1 MFCNFCG
8 KKIAP
13 EDRVCPYCG
22 QAQES
27 RSGGNGFWDI
37 LTNPSA
43 ADDADPEPV
52 RTVREPVRPMREPA
66 PPMPTPPVPSDRR
79 RRKTGRGILILSI
92 ITVVLLLASIALD
105 VLFFPGLILPVLSQT
120 FIDDVLCNGYRD
132 WLTKI
137 LVFMGSCILFKVFL
151 SYYRSMLLQK
161 LKSVMCTISGTK
173 FLTHMFQ
180 LPITFF
186 DQRYTGDLVSRI
198 QNNKDVDDFLA
209 GDFAETF
216 LNILIALFYLVVLF
230 LYSWQMTIV
239 GIVNVALCVAIV
251 VLSNKTV
258 AESSVKMQMTGGKLY
273 GAVCAGLTITDTI
286 KASGVEAEYS
296 ARILGHQAKNA
307 ALDQKRN
314 FIHKCGIPKLEEE
327 GFERCLEEFYLGQ
340 SLKDEGFIVHSEIA
354 KKVVSGQTAAT
365 IISIAESAEE
375 APVQGSNTY
384 RVIAQGCKAAGIEV
398 ASEARILSCCGA
410 KMAVPDVARIS
421 NFTCREVVLEQKW
434 YRQECGVLLGTL
446 DDALVALYRKKGKSY
461 VLYDGEKEV
470 PITAEIAEK
479 ISPKAHSIGRALPRT
494 RLTGK
499 DLLRFCKKSIPKKS
513 IVALA
518 LLGLAGTLI
527 GILLPTLN
535 QKIYDEYIALG
546 DFGMVIQLCVL
557 IGSFM
562 LGNVFFSMVKK
573 LTEYGVSC
581 HVNYDLQNAVYW
593 RIFQLPESFFRS
605 YDSGDL
611 AQRLGQAGS
620 SGAQVV
626 SQITGAG
633 FGMVFSL
640 FYLWRMIKY
649 SGKLTVWALI
659 MSLVFALLSYF
670 LETRSLRYETL
681 QADTSGKA
689 VAKLYQY
696 LGGVDKIRMAGAEE
710 RAILEYLIPFTQ
722 LAKEYTLTQE
732 LNSCKNVVACHDV
745 QCVQHADGI
754 GWDIYIRMELLKP
767 LKLVLSADYQ
777 EMAVLKLGLSL
788 CNALLACQEHHI
800 VHRDIKP
807 ENILVSDRGEFK
819 LGDFGIAKVS
829 EKTATGTMT
838 GTMGYMAPEVA
849 NRWHYGAQADIY
861 SLGMVLYWM
870 MNRRTLPFLPFPP
883 AIPTAAQRQDAANR
897 RFAGESFPP
906 PVNGSRELKAVVMK
920 ACAFST
926 EERYQTARELR
937 RDLYACYQQRRAGKN
952 VDVSIP
958 ADTDEAVLTNEPT
971 SGNTYS
977 GNRSF
982 W

>member
-1 MFCNFCG
+1 MANQFDIKLDEQSSQLTQIQLQSPHALLTENMNDAYRVVQG
-8 KKIAP
+8 GVIVYLVPVKKGSI
-13 EDRVCPYCG
+13 E
-22 QAQES
+22 
-27 RSGGNGFWDI
+27 
-37 LTNPSA
+37 
-43 ADDADPEPV
+43 
-52 RTVREPVRPMREPA
+52 
-66 PPMPTPPVPSDRR
+66 
-79 RRKTGRGILILSI
+79 RRKR
-92 ITVVLLLASIALD
+92 IAELNKGDIYPSYAYRNEAFD
-105 VLFFPGLILPVLSQT
+105 V
-120 FIDDVLCNGYRD
+120 
-132 WLTKI
+132 W
-137 LVFMGSCILFKVFL
+137 
-151 SYYRSMLLQK
+151 
-161 LKSVMCTISGTK
+161 K
-173 FLTHMFQ
+173 FL
-180 LPITFF
+180 
-186 DQRYTGDLVSRI
+186 
-198 QNNKDVDDFLA
+198 
-209 GDFAETF
+209 
-216 LNILIALFYLVVLF
+216 VVP
-230 LYSWQMTIV
+230 
-239 GIVNVALCVAIV
+239 
-251 VLSNKTV
+251 K
-258 AESSVKMQMTGGKLY
+258 
-273 GAVCAGLTITDTI
+273 
-286 KASGVEAEYS
+286 SGEAELELLENGS
-296 ARILGHQAKNA
+296 TKPL
-307 ALDQKRN
+307 KRN

-513 IVALA
+513 IAALA

-722 LAKEYTLTQE
+722 EQKYEIQGKRITAVSEVLSDVSTYLFSMILYFVIIKKNQDISVGNFMAFNSAFGTFSSALMQLISGCMTIFRLKPIYTRLKPIFDTQPEDDEQKQIVQSLSGSIELEHVSFGYSPEAGNVLNDISLQIHPGEY
-732 LNSCKNVVACHDV
+732 VAIVGPSGC
-745 QCVQHADGI
+745 GKST
-754 GWDIYIRMELLKP
+754 LLKLLLGFETP
-767 LKLVLSADYQ
+767 TQGKIRYDGKSLSGLDAHSLRRNLGVVLQDGKLIAGSIYDNITITCPNPTMKAVNEVIEAVGLKADIDQMPMGVQTVLS
-777 EMAVLKLGLSL
+777 E
-788 CNALLACQEHHI
+788 
-800 VHRDIKP
+800 
-807 ENILVSDRGEFK
+807 
-819 LGDFGIAKVS
+819 
-829 EKTATGTMT
+829 
-838 GTMGYMAPEVA
+838 
-849 NRWHYGAQADIY
+849 
-861 SLGMVLYWM
+861 
-870 MNRRTLPFLPFPP
+870 
-883 AIPTAAQRQDAANR
+883 
-897 RFAGESFPP
+897 
-906 PVNGSRELKAVVMK
+906 
-920 ACAFST
+920 
-926 EERYQTARELR
+926 
-937 RDLYACYQQRRAGKN
+937 
-952 VDVSIP
+952 
-958 ADTDEAVLTNEPT
+958 
-971 SGNTYS
+971 SGNTIS
-977 GNRSF
+977 GGQQQRILIARAIMNKPQVLFFDEATSALDNLTQAKVCQSLDDMHVTRVVIAHRLSTIQNCDRILVF
-982 W
+982 NNGQIQEEGNFESLMAQKGLFYNMAKRQIAEEN

>member
-1 MFCNFCG
+1 MANQFDIKLEEQSSQLTQIQLQSPHALLTENMNDAYRVVQG
-8 KKIAP
+8 GVIVYLVPVKKGSI
-13 EDRVCPYCG
+13 E
-22 QAQES
+22 
-27 RSGGNGFWDI
+27 
-37 LTNPSA
+37 
-43 ADDADPEPV
+43 
-52 RTVREPVRPMREPA
+52 
-66 PPMPTPPVPSDRR
+66 
-79 RRKTGRGILILSI
+79 RRKR
-92 ITVVLLLASIALD
+92 IAELNKGDIFPSYAYRNEAFD
-105 VLFFPGLILPVLSQT
+105 V
-120 FIDDVLCNGYRD
+120 
-132 WLTKI
+132 W
-137 LVFMGSCILFKVFL
+137 
-151 SYYRSMLLQK
+151 
-161 LKSVMCTISGTK
+161 K
-173 FLTHMFQ
+173 FL
-180 LPITFF
+180 
-186 DQRYTGDLVSRI
+186 
-198 QNNKDVDDFLA
+198 
-209 GDFAETF
+209 
-216 LNILIALFYLVVLF
+216 VVP
-230 LYSWQMTIV
+230 
-239 GIVNVALCVAIV
+239 
-251 VLSNKTV
+251 K
-258 AESSVKMQMTGGKLY
+258 
-273 GAVCAGLTITDTI
+273 
-286 KASGVEAEYS
+286 SGEAELELLENGS
-296 ARILGHQAKNA
+296 TKPL
-307 ALDQKRN
+307 KRN

-384 RVIAQGCKAAGIEV
+384 RVIAQGCKAVGIEV

-620 SGAQVV
+620 SAAQVV
-626 SQITGAG
+626 SQVTGAG

-659 MSLVFALLSYF
+659 MSLVFALLSCF

-722 LAKEYTLTQE
+722 EQKYEIQGKRITAVSEVLSDVSTYLFSMILYFVIIKKNQDISVGNFMAFSSAFGTFSSALIQLISGCMTIFRLKPIYTRLKPIFDTQPEDDEQKQIVQSLSGSIELEHVSFGYSPEAGNVLNDISLQIHPGEY
-732 LNSCKNVVACHDV
+732 VAIVGPSGC
-745 QCVQHADGI
+745 GKST
-754 GWDIYIRMELLKP
+754 LLKLLLGFETP
-767 LKLVLSADYQ
+767 TQGKIRYDGKSLSGLDAHSLRRNLGVVLQDGKLIAGSIYDNITITCPNPTMKAVNEVIEAVGLKADIDQMPMGVQTVLS
-777 EMAVLKLGLSL
+777 E
-788 CNALLACQEHHI
+788 
-800 VHRDIKP
+800 
-807 ENILVSDRGEFK
+807 
-819 LGDFGIAKVS
+819 
-829 EKTATGTMT
+829 
-838 GTMGYMAPEVA
+838 
-849 NRWHYGAQADIY
+849 
-861 SLGMVLYWM
+861 
-870 MNRRTLPFLPFPP
+870 
-883 AIPTAAQRQDAANR
+883 
-897 RFAGESFPP
+897 
-906 PVNGSRELKAVVMK
+906 
-920 ACAFST
+920 
-926 EERYQTARELR
+926 
-937 RDLYACYQQRRAGKN
+937 
-952 VDVSIP
+952 
-958 ADTDEAVLTNEPT
+958 
-971 SGNTYS
+971 SGNTIS
-977 GNRSF
+977 GGQQQRILIARAIMNKPQVLFFDEATSALDNLTQAKVCQSLDDMHVTRVVIAHRLSTIQNCDRILVF
-982 W
+982 NNGQIQEEGNFESLMAQKGLFYNMAKRQIAEEN

>member
-1 MFCNFCG
+1 MANQFDIKLEEQSSQLTQIQLQSPHALLTENMNDAYRVVQG
-8 KKIAP
+8 SVIVYLVPVKKGSI
-13 EDRVCPYCG
+13 E
-22 QAQES
+22 
-27 RSGGNGFWDI
+27 
-37 LTNPSA
+37 
-43 ADDADPEPV
+43 
-52 RTVREPVRPMREPA
+52 
-66 PPMPTPPVPSDRR
+66 
-79 RRKTGRGILILSI
+79 RRKR
-92 ITVVLLLASIALD
+92 IAELNKGDIFPSYAYRNEAFD
-105 VLFFPGLILPVLSQT
+105 V
-120 FIDDVLCNGYRD
+120 
-132 WLTKI
+132 W
-137 LVFMGSCILFKVFL
+137 
-151 SYYRSMLLQK
+151 
-161 LKSVMCTISGTK
+161 K
-173 FLTHMFQ
+173 FL
-180 LPITFF
+180 
-186 DQRYTGDLVSRI
+186 
-198 QNNKDVDDFLA
+198 
-209 GDFAETF
+209 
-216 LNILIALFYLVVLF
+216 VVP
-230 LYSWQMTIV
+230 
-239 GIVNVALCVAIV
+239 
-251 VLSNKTV
+251 K
-258 AESSVKMQMTGGKLY
+258 
-273 GAVCAGLTITDTI
+273 
-286 KASGVEAEYS
+286 SGEAELELLENGS
-296 ARILGHQAKNA
+296 TKPL
-307 ALDQKRN
+307 KRN

-620 SGAQVV
+620 SAAQVV
-626 SQITGAG
+626 SQVTGAG

-722 LAKEYTLTQE
+722 EQKYEIQGKRITAVSEVLSDVSTYLFSMILYFVIIKKNQDISVGNFMAFNSAFGTFSSALMQLISGCMTIFRLKPIYTRLKPIFDTQPEDDEQKQIVQSLSGSIELEHVSFGYSPEAGNVLNDISLQIHPGEY
-732 LNSCKNVVACHDV
+732 VAIVGPSGC
-745 QCVQHADGI
+745 GKST
-754 GWDIYIRMELLKP
+754 LLKLLLGFETP
-767 LKLVLSADYQ
+767 TQGKIRYDGKSLSGLDAHSLRRNLGVVLQDGKLIAGSIYDNITITCPNPTMKAVNEVIEAVGLKADIDQMPMGVQTVLS
-777 EMAVLKLGLSL
+777 E
-788 CNALLACQEHHI
+788 
-800 VHRDIKP
+800 
-807 ENILVSDRGEFK
+807 
-819 LGDFGIAKVS
+819 
-829 EKTATGTMT
+829 
-838 GTMGYMAPEVA
+838 
-849 NRWHYGAQADIY
+849 
-861 SLGMVLYWM
+861 
-870 MNRRTLPFLPFPP
+870 
-883 AIPTAAQRQDAANR
+883 
-897 RFAGESFPP
+897 
-906 PVNGSRELKAVVMK
+906 
-920 ACAFST
+920 
-926 EERYQTARELR
+926 
-937 RDLYACYQQRRAGKN
+937 
-952 VDVSIP
+952 
-958 ADTDEAVLTNEPT
+958 
-971 SGNTYS
+971 SGNTIS
-977 GNRSF
+977 GGQQQRILIARAIMNKPQVLFFDEATSALDNLTQAKVCQSLDDMHVTRVVIAHRLSTIQNCDRILVF
-982 W
+982 NNGQIQEEGNFESLMAQKGLFYNMAKRQIAEEN

>member
-1 MFCNFCG
+1 MANQFDIKLEEQSSQLTQIQLQSPHALLTENMNDAYRVVQG
-8 KKIAP
+8 GVIVYLVHVKKGSI
-13 EDRVCPYCG
+13 E
-22 QAQES
+22 
-27 RSGGNGFWDI
+27 
-37 LTNPSA
+37 
-43 ADDADPEPV
+43 
-52 RTVREPVRPMREPA
+52 
-66 PPMPTPPVPSDRR
+66 
-79 RRKTGRGILILSI
+79 RRKR
-92 ITVVLLLASIALD
+92 IAELNKGDIFPSYAYRNEAFD
-105 VLFFPGLILPVLSQT
+105 V
-120 FIDDVLCNGYRD
+120 
-132 WLTKI
+132 W
-137 LVFMGSCILFKVFL
+137 
-151 SYYRSMLLQK
+151 
-161 LKSVMCTISGTK
+161 K
-173 FLTHMFQ
+173 FL
-180 LPITFF
+180 
-186 DQRYTGDLVSRI
+186 
-198 QNNKDVDDFLA
+198 
-209 GDFAETF
+209 
-216 LNILIALFYLVVLF
+216 VVP
-230 LYSWQMTIV
+230 
-239 GIVNVALCVAIV
+239 
-251 VLSNKTV
+251 K
-258 AESSVKMQMTGGKLY
+258 
-273 GAVCAGLTITDTI
+273 
-286 KASGVEAEYS
+286 SGEAELELLENGS
-296 ARILGHQAKNA
+296 TKPL
-307 ALDQKRN
+307 KRN

-494 RLTGK
+494 RLAGK

-620 SGAQVV
+620 SAAQVV
-626 SQITGAG
+626 SQVTGAG

-722 LAKEYTLTQE
+722 EQKYEIQGKRITAVSEVLSDVSTYLFSMILYFVIIKKNQDISVGNFMAFNSAFGTFSSALMQLISGCMTIFRLKPIYTRLKPIFDTQPEDDEQKQIVQSLSGSIELEHVSFGYSPEAGNVLNDISLQIHPGEY
-732 LNSCKNVVACHDV
+732 VAIVGPSGC
-745 QCVQHADGI
+745 GKST
-754 GWDIYIRMELLKP
+754 LLKLLLGFETP
-767 LKLVLSADYQ
+767 TQGKIRYDGKSLSGLDAHSLRRNLGVVLQDGKLIAGSIYDNITITCPNPTMKAVNEVIEAVGLKADIDQMPMGVQTVLS
-777 EMAVLKLGLSL
+777 E
-788 CNALLACQEHHI
+788 
-800 VHRDIKP
+800 
-807 ENILVSDRGEFK
+807 
-819 LGDFGIAKVS
+819 
-829 EKTATGTMT
+829 
-838 GTMGYMAPEVA
+838 
-849 NRWHYGAQADIY
+849 
-861 SLGMVLYWM
+861 
-870 MNRRTLPFLPFPP
+870 
-883 AIPTAAQRQDAANR
+883 
-897 RFAGESFPP
+897 
-906 PVNGSRELKAVVMK
+906 
-920 ACAFST
+920 
-926 EERYQTARELR
+926 
-937 RDLYACYQQRRAGKN
+937 
-952 VDVSIP
+952 
-958 ADTDEAVLTNEPT
+958 
-971 SGNTYS
+971 SGNTIS
-977 GNRSF
+977 GGQQQRILIARAIMNKPQVLFFDEATSALDNLTQAKVCQSLDDMHVTRVVIAHRLSTIQNCDRILVF
-982 W
+982 NNGQIQEEGNFESLMAQKGLFYNMAKRQIAEEN

>member
-1 MFCNFCG
+1 MANQFDIKLEEQSSQLTQIQLQSPHALLTENMNDAYRVVQG
-8 KKIAP
+8 GVIVYLVPVKKGSI
-13 EDRVCPYCG
+13 E
-22 QAQES
+22 
-27 RSGGNGFWDI
+27 
-37 LTNPSA
+37 
-43 ADDADPEPV
+43 
-52 RTVREPVRPMREPA
+52 
-66 PPMPTPPVPSDRR
+66 
-79 RRKTGRGILILSI
+79 RRKR
-92 ITVVLLLASIALD
+92 IAELNKGDIFPSYAYRNEAFD
-105 VLFFPGLILPVLSQT
+105 V
-120 FIDDVLCNGYRD
+120 
-132 WLTKI
+132 W
-137 LVFMGSCILFKVFL
+137 
-151 SYYRSMLLQK
+151 
-161 LKSVMCTISGTK
+161 K
-173 FLTHMFQ
+173 FL
-180 LPITFF
+180 
-186 DQRYTGDLVSRI
+186 
-198 QNNKDVDDFLA
+198 
-209 GDFAETF
+209 
-216 LNILIALFYLVVLF
+216 VVP
-230 LYSWQMTIV
+230 
-239 GIVNVALCVAIV
+239 
-251 VLSNKTV
+251 K
-258 AESSVKMQMTGGKLY
+258 
-273 GAVCAGLTITDTI
+273 
-286 KASGVEAEYS
+286 SGEAELELLENGS
-296 ARILGHQAKNA
+296 TKPL
-307 ALDQKRN
+307 KRN

-513 IVALA
+513 IVAHA

-620 SGAQVV
+620 SAAQVV

-722 LAKEYTLTQE
+722 EQKYEIQEKRITAVSEVLSDVSTYLFSMILYFVIIKKNQDISVGNFMAFNSAFGTFSSALMQLISGCMTIFRLKPIYTRLKPIFDTQPEDDEQKQIVQSLSGSIELEHVSFGYSPEAGNVLNDISLQIHPGEY
-732 LNSCKNVVACHDV
+732 VAIVGPSGC
-745 QCVQHADGI
+745 GKST
-754 GWDIYIRMELLKP
+754 LLKLLLGFETP
-767 LKLVLSADYQ
+767 TQGKIRYDGKSLSGLDAHSLRRNLGVVLQDGKLIAGSIYDNITITCPNPTMKAVNEVIEAVGLKADIDQMPMGVQTVLS
-777 EMAVLKLGLSL
+777 E
-788 CNALLACQEHHI
+788 
-800 VHRDIKP
+800 
-807 ENILVSDRGEFK
+807 
-819 LGDFGIAKVS
+819 
-829 EKTATGTMT
+829 
-838 GTMGYMAPEVA
+838 
-849 NRWHYGAQADIY
+849 
-861 SLGMVLYWM
+861 
-870 MNRRTLPFLPFPP
+870 
-883 AIPTAAQRQDAANR
+883 
-897 RFAGESFPP
+897 
-906 PVNGSRELKAVVMK
+906 
-920 ACAFST
+920 
-926 EERYQTARELR
+926 
-937 RDLYACYQQRRAGKN
+937 
-952 VDVSIP
+952 
-958 ADTDEAVLTNEPT
+958 
-971 SGNTYS
+971 SGNTIS
-977 GNRSF
+977 GGQQQRILIARAIMNKPQVLFFDEATSALDNLTQAKVCQSLDDMHVTRVVIAHRLSTIQNCDRILVF
-982 W
+982 NNGQIQEEGNFESLMAQKGLFYNMAKRQIAEEN

>member
-1 MFCNFCG
+1 MANQFDIKLEEQSSQLTQIQLQSPHALLTENMNDAYRVVQG
-8 KKIAP
+8 GVIVYLVPVKKGSI
-13 EDRVCPYCG
+13 E
-22 QAQES
+22 
-27 RSGGNGFWDI
+27 
-37 LTNPSA
+37 
-43 ADDADPEPV
+43 
-52 RTVREPVRPMREPA
+52 
-66 PPMPTPPVPSDRR
+66 
-79 RRKTGRGILILSI
+79 RRKR
-92 ITVVLLLASIALD
+92 IAELNKGDIFPSYAYRNEAFD
-105 VLFFPGLILPVLSQT
+105 V
-120 FIDDVLCNGYRD
+120 
-132 WLTKI
+132 W
-137 LVFMGSCILFKVFL
+137 
-151 SYYRSMLLQK
+151 
-161 LKSVMCTISGTK
+161 K
-173 FLTHMFQ
+173 FL
-180 LPITFF
+180 
-186 DQRYTGDLVSRI
+186 
-198 QNNKDVDDFLA
+198 
-209 GDFAETF
+209 
-216 LNILIALFYLVVLF
+216 VVP
-230 LYSWQMTIV
+230 
-239 GIVNVALCVAIV
+239 
-251 VLSNKTV
+251 K
-258 AESSVKMQMTGGKLY
+258 
-273 GAVCAGLTITDTI
+273 
-286 KASGVEAEYS
+286 SGEAELELLENGS
-296 ARILGHQAKNA
+296 TKPL
-307 ALDQKRN
+307 KRN

-562 LGNVFFSMVKK
+562 LGNVFFSMVRK

-620 SGAQVV
+620 SAAQVV
-626 SQITGAG
+626 SQVTGAG

-722 LAKEYTLTQE
+722 EQKYEIQGKRITAVSEVLSDVSTYLFSMILYFVIIKKNQDISVGNFMAFNSAFGTFSSALIQLISGCMTIFRLKPIYTRLKPIFDTQPEDDEQKQIVQSLSGSIELEHVSFGYSPEAGNVLNDISLQIHPGEY
-732 LNSCKNVVACHDV
+732 VAIVGPSGC
-745 QCVQHADGI
+745 GKST
-754 GWDIYIRMELLKP
+754 LLKLLLGFETP
-767 LKLVLSADYQ
+767 TQGKIRYDGKSLSGLDAHSLRRNLGVVLQDGKLIAGSIYDNITITCPNPTMKAVNEVIEAVGLKADIDQMPMGVQTVLS
-777 EMAVLKLGLSL
+777 E
-788 CNALLACQEHHI
+788 
-800 VHRDIKP
+800 
-807 ENILVSDRGEFK
+807 
-819 LGDFGIAKVS
+819 
-829 EKTATGTMT
+829 
-838 GTMGYMAPEVA
+838 
-849 NRWHYGAQADIY
+849 
-861 SLGMVLYWM
+861 
-870 MNRRTLPFLPFPP
+870 
-883 AIPTAAQRQDAANR
+883 
-897 RFAGESFPP
+897 
-906 PVNGSRELKAVVMK
+906 
-920 ACAFST
+920 
-926 EERYQTARELR
+926 
-937 RDLYACYQQRRAGKN
+937 
-952 VDVSIP
+952 
-958 ADTDEAVLTNEPT
+958 
-971 SGNTYS
+971 SGNTIS
-977 GNRSF
+977 GGQQQRILIARAIMNKPQVLFFDEATSALDNLTQAKVCQSLDDMHVTRVVIAHRLSTIQNCDRILVF
-982 W
+982 NNGQIQEEGNFESLMAQKGLFYNMAKRQIAEEN

>member
-1 MFCNFCG
+1 MANQFDIKLEKQSSQLTQIQLQRPHALLTENMNDAYRVVQG
-8 KKIAP
+8 GVIVYLVPVKKGSI
-13 EDRVCPYCG
+13 E
-22 QAQES
+22 
-27 RSGGNGFWDI
+27 
-37 LTNPSA
+37 
-43 ADDADPEPV
+43 
-52 RTVREPVRPMREPA
+52 
-66 PPMPTPPVPSDRR
+66 
-79 RRKTGRGILILSI
+79 RRKR
-92 ITVVLLLASIALD
+92 IAELNKGDIFPSYAYRNEAFD
-105 VLFFPGLILPVLSQT
+105 V
-120 FIDDVLCNGYRD
+120 
-132 WLTKI
+132 W
-137 LVFMGSCILFKVFL
+137 
-151 SYYRSMLLQK
+151 
-161 LKSVMCTISGTK
+161 K
-173 FLTHMFQ
+173 FL
-180 LPITFF
+180 
-186 DQRYTGDLVSRI
+186 
-198 QNNKDVDDFLA
+198 
-209 GDFAETF
+209 
-216 LNILIALFYLVVLF
+216 VVP
-230 LYSWQMTIV
+230 
-239 GIVNVALCVAIV
+239 
-251 VLSNKTV
+251 K
-258 AESSVKMQMTGGKLY
+258 
-273 GAVCAGLTITDTI
+273 
-286 KASGVEAEYS
+286 SGEAELELLENGS
-296 ARILGHQAKNA
+296 TKPL
-307 ALDQKRN
+307 KRN

-340 SLKDEGFIVHSEIA
+340 SLQDEGFIVHSEIA

-620 SGAQVV
+620 SAAQVV
-626 SQITGAG
+626 SQVTGAG

-722 LAKEYTLTQE
+722 EQKYEIQGKRITAVSEVLSDVSTYLFSMILYFVIIKKNQDISVGNFMAFNSAFGTFSSALMQLISGCMTIFRLKPIYTRLKPIFDTQPEDDEQKQIVQSLSGSIELEHVSFGYSPEAGNVLNDISLQIHPGEY
-732 LNSCKNVVACHDV
+732 VAIVGPSGC
-745 QCVQHADGI
+745 GKST
-754 GWDIYIRMELLKP
+754 LLKLLLGFETP
-767 LKLVLSADYQ
+767 TQGKIRYDGKSLSGLDAHSLRRNLGVVLQDGKLIAGSIYDNITITCPNPTMKAVNEVIEAVGLKADIDQMPMGVQTVLS
-777 EMAVLKLGLSL
+777 E
-788 CNALLACQEHHI
+788 
-800 VHRDIKP
+800 
-807 ENILVSDRGEFK
+807 
-819 LGDFGIAKVS
+819 
-829 EKTATGTMT
+829 
-838 GTMGYMAPEVA
+838 
-849 NRWHYGAQADIY
+849 
-861 SLGMVLYWM
+861 
-870 MNRRTLPFLPFPP
+870 
-883 AIPTAAQRQDAANR
+883 
-897 RFAGESFPP
+897 
-906 PVNGSRELKAVVMK
+906 
-920 ACAFST
+920 
-926 EERYQTARELR
+926 
-937 RDLYACYQQRRAGKN
+937 
-952 VDVSIP
+952 
-958 ADTDEAVLTNEPT
+958 
-971 SGNTYS
+971 SGNTIS
-977 GNRSF
+977 GGQQQRILIARAIMNKPQVLFFDEATSALDNLTQAKVCQSLDDMHVTRVVIAHRLSTIQNCDRILVF
-982 W
+982 NNGQIQEEGNFESLMAQKGLFYNMAKRQIAEEN

>member
-1 MFCNFCG
+1 MANQFDIKLEEQSSQLTQIQLQSPHALLTENMNDAYRVVQG
-8 KKIAP
+8 GVIVYLVPVKKGSI
-13 EDRVCPYCG
+13 E
-22 QAQES
+22 
-27 RSGGNGFWDI
+27 
-37 LTNPSA
+37 
-43 ADDADPEPV
+43 
-52 RTVREPVRPMREPA
+52 
-66 PPMPTPPVPSDRR
+66 
-79 RRKTGRGILILSI
+79 RRKR
-92 ITVVLLLASIALD
+92 IAELNKGDIFPSYAYRNEAFD
-105 VLFFPGLILPVLSQT
+105 V
-120 FIDDVLCNGYRD
+120 
-132 WLTKI
+132 W
-137 LVFMGSCILFKVFL
+137 
-151 SYYRSMLLQK
+151 
-161 LKSVMCTISGTK
+161 K
-173 FLTHMFQ
+173 FL
-180 LPITFF
+180 
-186 DQRYTGDLVSRI
+186 
-198 QNNKDVDDFLA
+198 
-209 GDFAETF
+209 
-216 LNILIALFYLVVLF
+216 VVP
-230 LYSWQMTIV
+230 
-239 GIVNVALCVAIV
+239 
-251 VLSNKTV
+251 K
-258 AESSVKMQMTGGKLY
+258 
-273 GAVCAGLTITDTI
+273 
-286 KASGVEAEYS
+286 SGEAELELLENGS
-296 ARILGHQAKNA
+296 TKPL
-307 ALDQKRN
+307 KRN

-327 GFERCLEEFYLGQ
+327 GFEHCLEEFYLGQ

-626 SQITGAG
+626 SQVTGAG

-722 LAKEYTLTQE
+722 EQKYEIQGKRITAVSEVLSDVSTYLFSMILYFVIIKKNQDISVGNFMAFNSAFGTFSSALMQLISGCMTIFRLKPIYTRLKPIFDTQPEDDEQKQIVQSLSGSIELEHVSFGYSPEAGNVLNDISLQIHPGEY
-732 LNSCKNVVACHDV
+732 VAIVGPSGC
-745 QCVQHADGI
+745 GKST
-754 GWDIYIRMELLKP
+754 LLKLLLGFETP
-767 LKLVLSADYQ
+767 TQGKIRYDGKSLSGLDAHSLRRNLGVVLQDGKLIAGSIYDNITITCPNPTMKAVNEVIEAVGLKADIDQMPMGVQTVLS
-777 EMAVLKLGLSL
+777 E
-788 CNALLACQEHHI
+788 
-800 VHRDIKP
+800 
-807 ENILVSDRGEFK
+807 
-819 LGDFGIAKVS
+819 
-829 EKTATGTMT
+829 
-838 GTMGYMAPEVA
+838 
-849 NRWHYGAQADIY
+849 
-861 SLGMVLYWM
+861 
-870 MNRRTLPFLPFPP
+870 
-883 AIPTAAQRQDAANR
+883 
-897 RFAGESFPP
+897 
-906 PVNGSRELKAVVMK
+906 
-920 ACAFST
+920 
-926 EERYQTARELR
+926 
-937 RDLYACYQQRRAGKN
+937 
-952 VDVSIP
+952 
-958 ADTDEAVLTNEPT
+958 
-971 SGNTYS
+971 SGNTIS
-977 GNRSF
+977 GGQQQRILIARAIMNKPQVLFFDEATSALDNLTQAKVCQSLDDMHVTRVVIAHRLSTIQNCDRILVF
-982 W
+982 NNGQIQEEGNFESLMAQKGLFYNMAKRQIAEEN

>member
-1 MFCNFCG
+1 MANQFDIKLEEQSSQLTQIQLQSPHALLTENMNDAYRVVQG
-8 KKIAP
+8 GVIVYLVPVKKGSI
-13 EDRVCPYCG
+13 E
-22 QAQES
+22 
-27 RSGGNGFWDI
+27 
-37 LTNPSA
+37 
-43 ADDADPEPV
+43 
-52 RTVREPVRPMREPA
+52 
-66 PPMPTPPVPSDRR
+66 
-79 RRKTGRGILILSI
+79 RRKR
-92 ITVVLLLASIALD
+92 IAELNKGDIFPSYAYRNEAFD
-105 VLFFPGLILPVLSQT
+105 V
-120 FIDDVLCNGYRD
+120 
-132 WLTKI
+132 W
-137 LVFMGSCILFKVFL
+137 
-151 SYYRSMLLQK
+151 
-161 LKSVMCTISGTK
+161 K
-173 FLTHMFQ
+173 FL
-180 LPITFF
+180 
-186 DQRYTGDLVSRI
+186 
-198 QNNKDVDDFLA
+198 
-209 GDFAETF
+209 
-216 LNILIALFYLVVLF
+216 VVP
-230 LYSWQMTIV
+230 
-239 GIVNVALCVAIV
+239 
-251 VLSNKTV
+251 K
-258 AESSVKMQMTGGKLY
+258 
-273 GAVCAGLTITDTI
+273 
-286 KASGVEAEYS
+286 SGEAELELLENGS
-296 ARILGHQAKNA
+296 TKPL
-307 ALDQKRN
+307 KRN

-384 RVIAQGCKAAGIEV
+384 RVIAQGCKAVGIEV

-620 SGAQVV
+620 SAAQVV
-626 SQITGAG
+626 SQVTGAG

-722 LAKEYTLTQE
+722 EQKYEIQGKRITAVSEVLSDVSTYLFSMILYFVIIKKNQDISVGNFMAFNSAFGTFSSALMQLISGCMTIFRLKPIYTRLKPIFDTQPEDDEQKQIVQSLSGSIELEHVSFGYSPEAGNVLNDISLQIHPGEY
-732 LNSCKNVVACHDV
+732 VAIVGPSGC
-745 QCVQHADGI
+745 GKST
-754 GWDIYIRMELLKP
+754 LLKLLLGFETP
-767 LKLVLSADYQ
+767 TQGKIRYDGKSLSGLDAHSLRRNLGVVLQDGKLIAGSIYDNITITCPNPTMKAVNEVIEAVGLKADIDQMPMGVQTVLS
-777 EMAVLKLGLSL
+777 E
-788 CNALLACQEHHI
+788 
-800 VHRDIKP
+800 
-807 ENILVSDRGEFK
+807 
-819 LGDFGIAKVS
+819 
-829 EKTATGTMT
+829 
-838 GTMGYMAPEVA
+838 
-849 NRWHYGAQADIY
+849 
-861 SLGMVLYWM
+861 
-870 MNRRTLPFLPFPP
+870 
-883 AIPTAAQRQDAANR
+883 
-897 RFAGESFPP
+897 
-906 PVNGSRELKAVVMK
+906 
-920 ACAFST
+920 
-926 EERYQTARELR
+926 
-937 RDLYACYQQRRAGKN
+937 
-952 VDVSIP
+952 
-958 ADTDEAVLTNEPT
+958 
-971 SGNTYS
+971 SGNTIS
-977 GNRSF
+977 GGQQQRILIARAIMNKPQVLFFDEATSALDNLTQAKVCQSLDDMHVTRVVIAHRLSTIQNCDRILVF
-982 W
+982 NNGQIQEEGNFESLMAQKGLFYNMAKRQIAEEN

>member
-1 MFCNFCG
+1 MANQFDIKLEEQSSQLTQIQLQSPHALLTENMNDAYRVVQG
-8 KKIAP
+8 GVIVYLVPVKKGSI
-13 EDRVCPYCG
+13 E
-22 QAQES
+22 
-27 RSGGNGFWDI
+27 
-37 LTNPSA
+37 
-43 ADDADPEPV
+43 
-52 RTVREPVRPMREPA
+52 
-66 PPMPTPPVPSDRR
+66 
-79 RRKTGRGILILSI
+79 RRKR
-92 ITVVLLLASIALD
+92 IAELNKGDIFPSYAYRNEAFD
-105 VLFFPGLILPVLSQT
+105 V
-120 FIDDVLCNGYRD
+120 
-132 WLTKI
+132 W
-137 LVFMGSCILFKVFL
+137 
-151 SYYRSMLLQK
+151 
-161 LKSVMCTISGTK
+161 K
-173 FLTHMFQ
+173 FL
-180 LPITFF
+180 
-186 DQRYTGDLVSRI
+186 
-198 QNNKDVDDFLA
+198 
-209 GDFAETF
+209 
-216 LNILIALFYLVVLF
+216 VVP
-230 LYSWQMTIV
+230 
-239 GIVNVALCVAIV
+239 
-251 VLSNKTV
+251 K
-258 AESSVKMQMTGGKLY
+258 
-273 GAVCAGLTITDTI
+273 
-286 KASGVEAEYS
+286 SGEAELELLENGS
-296 ARILGHQAKNA
+296 TKPL
-307 ALDQKRN
+307 KRN

-384 RVIAQGCKAAGIEV
+384 RVIAQGCKTAGIEV

-722 LAKEYTLTQE
+722 EQKYEIQGKRITAVSEVLSDVSTYLFSMILYFVIIKKNQDISVGNFMAFNSAFGTFSSALMQLISGCMTIFRLKPIYTRLKPIFDTQPEDDEQKQIVQSLSGSIELEHVSFGYSPEAGNVLNDISLQIHPGEY
-732 LNSCKNVVACHDV
+732 VAIVGPSGC
-745 QCVQHADGI
+745 GKST
-754 GWDIYIRMELLKP
+754 LLKLLLGFETP
-767 LKLVLSADYQ
+767 TQGKIRYDGKSLSGLDAHSLRRNLGVVLQDGKLIAGSIYDNITITCPNPTMKAVNEVIEAVGLKADIDQMPMGVQTVLS
-777 EMAVLKLGLSL
+777 E
-788 CNALLACQEHHI
+788 
-800 VHRDIKP
+800 
-807 ENILVSDRGEFK
+807 
-819 LGDFGIAKVS
+819 
-829 EKTATGTMT
+829 
-838 GTMGYMAPEVA
+838 
-849 NRWHYGAQADIY
+849 
-861 SLGMVLYWM
+861 
-870 MNRRTLPFLPFPP
+870 
-883 AIPTAAQRQDAANR
+883 
-897 RFAGESFPP
+897 
-906 PVNGSRELKAVVMK
+906 
-920 ACAFST
+920 
-926 EERYQTARELR
+926 
-937 RDLYACYQQRRAGKN
+937 
-952 VDVSIP
+952 
-958 ADTDEAVLTNEPT
+958 
-971 SGNTYS
+971 SGNTIS
-977 GNRSF
+977 GGQQQRILIARAIMNKPQVLFFDEATSALDNLTQAKVCQSLDDMHVTRVVIAHRLSTIQNCDRILVF
-982 W
+982 NNGQIQEEGNFESLMAQKGLFYNMAKRQIAEEN

>member
-1 MFCNFCG
+1 MANQFDIKLEEQSSQLTQIQLQSPHALLTENMNDAYRVVQG
-8 KKIAP
+8 SVIVYLVPVKKGSI
-13 EDRVCPYCG
+13 E
-22 QAQES
+22 
-27 RSGGNGFWDI
+27 
-37 LTNPSA
+37 
-43 ADDADPEPV
+43 
-52 RTVREPVRPMREPA
+52 
-66 PPMPTPPVPSDRR
+66 
-79 RRKTGRGILILSI
+79 RRKR
-92 ITVVLLLASIALD
+92 IAELNKGDIFPSYAYRNEAFD
-105 VLFFPGLILPVLSQT
+105 V
-120 FIDDVLCNGYRD
+120 
-132 WLTKI
+132 W
-137 LVFMGSCILFKVFL
+137 
-151 SYYRSMLLQK
+151 
-161 LKSVMCTISGTK
+161 K
-173 FLTHMFQ
+173 FL
-180 LPITFF
+180 
-186 DQRYTGDLVSRI
+186 
-198 QNNKDVDDFLA
+198 
-209 GDFAETF
+209 
-216 LNILIALFYLVVLF
+216 VVP
-230 LYSWQMTIV
+230 
-239 GIVNVALCVAIV
+239 
-251 VLSNKTV
+251 K
-258 AESSVKMQMTGGKLY
+258 
-273 GAVCAGLTITDTI
+273 
-286 KASGVEAEYS
+286 SGEAELELLENGS
-296 ARILGHQAKNA
+296 TKPL
-307 ALDQKRN
+307 KRN

-384 RVIAQGCKAAGIEV
+384 RVIAQGCKAVGIEV

-546 DFGMVIQLCVL
+546 DFGMVTQLCVL

-626 SQITGAG
+626 SQVTGAG

-722 LAKEYTLTQE
+722 EQKYEIQGKRITAVSEVLSDVSTYLFSMILYFVIIKKNQDISVGNFMAFNSAFGTFSSALMQLISGCMTIFRLKPIYTRLKPIFDTQPEDDEQKQIVQSLSGSIELEHVSFGYSPEAGNVLNDISLQIHPGEY
-732 LNSCKNVVACHDV
+732 VAIVGPSGC
-745 QCVQHADGI
+745 GKST
-754 GWDIYIRMELLKP
+754 LLKLLLGFETP
-767 LKLVLSADYQ
+767 TQGKIRYDGKSLSGLDAHSLRRNLGVVLQDGKLIAGSIYDNITITCPNPTMKAVNEVIEAVGLKADIDQMPMGVQTVLS
-777 EMAVLKLGLSL
+777 E
-788 CNALLACQEHHI
+788 
-800 VHRDIKP
+800 
-807 ENILVSDRGEFK
+807 
-819 LGDFGIAKVS
+819 
-829 EKTATGTMT
+829 
-838 GTMGYMAPEVA
+838 
-849 NRWHYGAQADIY
+849 
-861 SLGMVLYWM
+861 
-870 MNRRTLPFLPFPP
+870 
-883 AIPTAAQRQDAANR
+883 
-897 RFAGESFPP
+897 
-906 PVNGSRELKAVVMK
+906 
-920 ACAFST
+920 
-926 EERYQTARELR
+926 
-937 RDLYACYQQRRAGKN
+937 
-952 VDVSIP
+952 
-958 ADTDEAVLTNEPT
+958 
-971 SGNTYS
+971 SGNTIS
-977 GNRSF
+977 GGQQQRILIARAIMNKPQVLFFDEATSALDNLTQAKVCQSLDDMHVTRVVIAHRLSTIQNCDRILVF
-982 W
+982 NNGQIQEEGNFESLMAQKGLFYNMAKRQIAEEN

>member
-1 MFCNFCG
+1 MANQFDIKLEEQSSQLTQIQLQSPHALLTENMNDAYRVVQG
-8 KKIAP
+8 GVIVYLVPVKKGSI
-13 EDRVCPYCG
+13 E
-22 QAQES
+22 
-27 RSGGNGFWDI
+27 
-37 LTNPSA
+37 
-43 ADDADPEPV
+43 
-52 RTVREPVRPMREPA
+52 
-66 PPMPTPPVPSDRR
+66 
-79 RRKTGRGILILSI
+79 RRKR
-92 ITVVLLLASIALD
+92 IAELNKGDIFPSYAYRNEAFD
-105 VLFFPGLILPVLSQT
+105 V
-120 FIDDVLCNGYRD
+120 
-132 WLTKI
+132 W
-137 LVFMGSCILFKVFL
+137 
-151 SYYRSMLLQK
+151 
-161 LKSVMCTISGTK
+161 K
-173 FLTHMFQ
+173 FL
-180 LPITFF
+180 
-186 DQRYTGDLVSRI
+186 
-198 QNNKDVDDFLA
+198 
-209 GDFAETF
+209 
-216 LNILIALFYLVVLF
+216 VVP
-230 LYSWQMTIV
+230 
-239 GIVNVALCVAIV
+239 
-251 VLSNKTV
+251 K
-258 AESSVKMQMTGGKLY
+258 
-273 GAVCAGLTITDTI
+273 
-286 KASGVEAEYS
+286 SGEAELELLENGS
-296 ARILGHQAKNA
+296 TKPL
-307 ALDQKRN
+307 KRN

-535 QKIYDEYIALG
+535 QKIYDKYIALG

-620 SGAQVV
+620 SAAQVV

-722 LAKEYTLTQE
+722 EQKYEIQGKRITAVSEVLSDVSTYLFSMILYFVIIKKNQDISVGNFMAFNSAFGTFSSALMQLISGCMTIFRLKPIYTRLKPIFDTQPEDDEQKQIVQSLSGSIELEHVSFGYSPEAGNVLNDISLQIHPGEY
-732 LNSCKNVVACHDV
+732 VAIVGPSGC
-745 QCVQHADGI
+745 GKST
-754 GWDIYIRMELLKP
+754 LLKLLLGFETP
-767 LKLVLSADYQ
+767 TQGKIRYDGKSLSGLDAHSLRRNLGVVLQDGKLIAGSIYDNITITCPNPTMKAVNEVIEAVGLKADIDQMPMGVQTVLS
-777 EMAVLKLGLSL
+777 E
-788 CNALLACQEHHI
+788 
-800 VHRDIKP
+800 
-807 ENILVSDRGEFK
+807 
-819 LGDFGIAKVS
+819 
-829 EKTATGTMT
+829 
-838 GTMGYMAPEVA
+838 
-849 NRWHYGAQADIY
+849 
-861 SLGMVLYWM
+861 
-870 MNRRTLPFLPFPP
+870 
-883 AIPTAAQRQDAANR
+883 
-897 RFAGESFPP
+897 
-906 PVNGSRELKAVVMK
+906 
-920 ACAFST
+920 
-926 EERYQTARELR
+926 
-937 RDLYACYQQRRAGKN
+937 
-952 VDVSIP
+952 
-958 ADTDEAVLTNEPT
+958 
-971 SGNTYS
+971 SGNTIS
-977 GNRSF
+977 GGQQQRILIARAIMNKPQVLFFDEATSALDNLTQAKVCQSLDDMHVTRVVIAHRLSTIQNCDRILVF
-982 W
+982 NNGQIQEEGNFESLMAQKGLFYNMAKRQIAEEN

>member
-1 MFCNFCG
+1 MANQFDIKLEEQSSQLTQIQLQSPHALLTENMNDAYRVVQG
-8 KKIAP
+8 GVIVYLVPVKKGSI
-13 EDRVCPYCG
+13 E
-22 QAQES
+22 
-27 RSGGNGFWDI
+27 
-37 LTNPSA
+37 
-43 ADDADPEPV
+43 
-52 RTVREPVRPMREPA
+52 
-66 PPMPTPPVPSDRR
+66 
-79 RRKTGRGILILSI
+79 RRKR
-92 ITVVLLLASIALD
+92 IAELNKGDIFPSYAYRNEAFD
-105 VLFFPGLILPVLSQT
+105 V
-120 FIDDVLCNGYRD
+120 
-132 WLTKI
+132 W
-137 LVFMGSCILFKVFL
+137 
-151 SYYRSMLLQK
+151 
-161 LKSVMCTISGTK
+161 K
-173 FLTHMFQ
+173 FL
-180 LPITFF
+180 
-186 DQRYTGDLVSRI
+186 
-198 QNNKDVDDFLA
+198 
-209 GDFAETF
+209 
-216 LNILIALFYLVVLF
+216 VVP
-230 LYSWQMTIV
+230 
-239 GIVNVALCVAIV
+239 
-251 VLSNKTV
+251 K
-258 AESSVKMQMTGGKLY
+258 
-273 GAVCAGLTITDTI
+273 
-286 KASGVEAEYS
+286 SGEAELELLENGS
-296 ARILGHQAKNA
+296 TKPL
-307 ALDQKRN
+307 KRN

-620 SGAQVV
+620 SAAQVV
-626 SQITGAG
+626 SQVTGAG

-722 LAKEYTLTQE
+722 EQKYEIQGKRITAVSEVLSDVSTYLFSMILYFVIIKKNQDISVGNFMAFNSAFGTFSSALIQLISGCMTIFRLKPIYTRLKPIFDTQPEDDEQKQIVQSLSGSIELEHVSFGYSPEAGNVLNDISLQIHPGEYIAIVGPSGCGKST
-732 LNSCKNVVACHDV
+732 
-745 QCVQHADGI
+745 
-754 GWDIYIRMELLKP
+754 LLKLLLGFETP
-767 LKLVLSADYQ
+767 TQGKIRYDGKSLSGLDAHSLRRNLGVVLQDGKLIAGSIYDNITITCPNPTMKAVNEVIEAVGLKADIDQMPMGVQTVLS
-777 EMAVLKLGLSL
+777 E
-788 CNALLACQEHHI
+788 
-800 VHRDIKP
+800 
-807 ENILVSDRGEFK
+807 
-819 LGDFGIAKVS
+819 
-829 EKTATGTMT
+829 
-838 GTMGYMAPEVA
+838 
-849 NRWHYGAQADIY
+849 
-861 SLGMVLYWM
+861 
-870 MNRRTLPFLPFPP
+870 
-883 AIPTAAQRQDAANR
+883 
-897 RFAGESFPP
+897 
-906 PVNGSRELKAVVMK
+906 
-920 ACAFST
+920 
-926 EERYQTARELR
+926 
-937 RDLYACYQQRRAGKN
+937 
-952 VDVSIP
+952 
-958 ADTDEAVLTNEPT
+958 
-971 SGNTYS
+971 SGNTIS
-977 GNRSF
+977 GGQQQRILIARAIMNKPQVLFFDEATSALDNLTQAKVCQSLDDMHVTRVVIAHRLSTIQNCDRILVF
-982 W
+982 NNGQIQEEGNFESLMAQKGLFYNMAKRQIAEEN

>member
-1 MFCNFCG
+1 MANQFDIKLEEQSSQLTQIQLQSPHALLTENMNDAYRVVQG
-8 KKIAP
+8 GVIVYLVPVKKGSI
-13 EDRVCPYCG
+13 E
-22 QAQES
+22 
-27 RSGGNGFWDI
+27 
-37 LTNPSA
+37 
-43 ADDADPEPV
+43 
-52 RTVREPVRPMREPA
+52 
-66 PPMPTPPVPSDRR
+66 
-79 RRKTGRGILILSI
+79 RRKR
-92 ITVVLLLASIALD
+92 IAELNKGDIFPSYAYRNEAFD
-105 VLFFPGLILPVLSQT
+105 V
-120 FIDDVLCNGYRD
+120 
-132 WLTKI
+132 W
-137 LVFMGSCILFKVFL
+137 
-151 SYYRSMLLQK
+151 
-161 LKSVMCTISGTK
+161 K
-173 FLTHMFQ
+173 FL
-180 LPITFF
+180 
-186 DQRYTGDLVSRI
+186 
-198 QNNKDVDDFLA
+198 
-209 GDFAETF
+209 
-216 LNILIALFYLVVLF
+216 VVP
-230 LYSWQMTIV
+230 
-239 GIVNVALCVAIV
+239 
-251 VLSNKTV
+251 K
-258 AESSVKMQMTGGKLY
+258 
-273 GAVCAGLTITDTI
+273 
-286 KASGVEAEYS
+286 SGEAELELLENGS
-296 ARILGHQAKNA
+296 TKPL
-307 ALDQKRN
+307 KRN

-384 RVIAQGCKAAGIEV
+384 RVIAQGCKTAGIEV

-722 LAKEYTLTQE
+722 EQKYEIQGKRITAVSEVLSDVSTYLFSMILYFVIIKKNQDISVGNFMAFNSAFGTFSSALMQLISGCMTIFRLKPIYTRLKPIFDTQPEDDEQKQIVQSLSGSIELEHVSFGYSPEAGNVLNDISLQIHPGEY
-732 LNSCKNVVACHDV
+732 VAIVGPSGC
-745 QCVQHADGI
+745 GKST
-754 GWDIYIRMELLKP
+754 LLKLLLGFETP
-767 LKLVLSADYQ
+767 TQGKIRYDGKSLSGLDAHSLRRNLGVVLQDGKLIAGSIYDNITITCPNPTMKAVNEVIEAVGLKADIDQMPMGVQTVLS
-777 EMAVLKLGLSL
+777 E
-788 CNALLACQEHHI
+788 
-800 VHRDIKP
+800 
-807 ENILVSDRGEFK
+807 
-819 LGDFGIAKVS
+819 
-829 EKTATGTMT
+829 
-838 GTMGYMAPEVA
+838 
-849 NRWHYGAQADIY
+849 
-861 SLGMVLYWM
+861 
-870 MNRRTLPFLPFPP
+870 
-883 AIPTAAQRQDAANR
+883 
-897 RFAGESFPP
+897 
-906 PVNGSRELKAVVMK
+906 
-920 ACAFST
+920 
-926 EERYQTARELR
+926 
-937 RDLYACYQQRRAGKN
+937 
-952 VDVSIP
+952 
-958 ADTDEAVLTNEPT
+958 
-971 SGNTYS
+971 SGNTIS
-977 GNRSF
+977 GGQQQRILIARAIMNKPQVLFFDEATSALDNLTQAKVCQSLDDMHVTRVVIAHRLSTIQNCDRILVF
-982 W
+982 NNGQIQEEGNFESLMAQKGMFYNMAKRQIAEEN

>member
-1 MFCNFCG
+1 MANQFDIKLEEQSSQLTQIQLQSPHALLTENMNDAYRVVQG
-8 KKIAP
+8 GVIVYLVPVKKGHI
-13 EDRVCPYCG
+13 E
-22 QAQES
+22 
-27 RSGGNGFWDI
+27 
-37 LTNPSA
+37 
-43 ADDADPEPV
+43 
-52 RTVREPVRPMREPA
+52 
-66 PPMPTPPVPSDRR
+66 
-79 RRKTGRGILILSI
+79 RRKR
-92 ITVVLLLASIALD
+92 IAELNKGDIFPSYAYRNEAFD
-105 VLFFPGLILPVLSQT
+105 V
-120 FIDDVLCNGYRD
+120 
-132 WLTKI
+132 W
-137 LVFMGSCILFKVFL
+137 
-151 SYYRSMLLQK
+151 
-161 LKSVMCTISGTK
+161 K
-173 FLTHMFQ
+173 FL
-180 LPITFF
+180 
-186 DQRYTGDLVSRI
+186 
-198 QNNKDVDDFLA
+198 
-209 GDFAETF
+209 
-216 LNILIALFYLVVLF
+216 VVP
-230 LYSWQMTIV
+230 
-239 GIVNVALCVAIV
+239 
-251 VLSNKTV
+251 K
-258 AESSVKMQMTGGKLY
+258 
-273 GAVCAGLTITDTI
+273 
-286 KASGVEAEYS
+286 SGEAELELLENGS
-296 ARILGHQAKNA
+296 TKPL
-307 ALDQKRN
+307 KRN

-384 RVIAQGCKAAGIEV
+384 RVIAQGCKAAGIKV

-620 SGAQVV
+620 SAAQVV
-626 SQITGAG
+626 SQVTGAG

-722 LAKEYTLTQE
+722 EQKYEIQGKRITAVSEVLSDVSTYLFSMILYFVIIKKNQDISVGNFMAFNSAFGTFSSALMQLISGCMTIFRLKPIYTRLKPIFDTQPEDDEQKQIVQSLSGSIELEHVSFGYSPEAGNVLNDISLQIHPGEY
-732 LNSCKNVVACHDV
+732 VAIVGPSGC
-745 QCVQHADGI
+745 GKST
-754 GWDIYIRMELLKP
+754 LLKLLLGFETP
-767 LKLVLSADYQ
+767 TQGKIRYDGKSLSGLDAHSLRRNLGVVLQDGKLIAGSIYDNITITCPNPTMKAVNEVIEAVGLKADIDQMPMGVQTVLS
-777 EMAVLKLGLSL
+777 E
-788 CNALLACQEHHI
+788 
-800 VHRDIKP
+800 
-807 ENILVSDRGEFK
+807 
-819 LGDFGIAKVS
+819 
-829 EKTATGTMT
+829 
-838 GTMGYMAPEVA
+838 
-849 NRWHYGAQADIY
+849 
-861 SLGMVLYWM
+861 
-870 MNRRTLPFLPFPP
+870 
-883 AIPTAAQRQDAANR
+883 
-897 RFAGESFPP
+897 
-906 PVNGSRELKAVVMK
+906 
-920 ACAFST
+920 
-926 EERYQTARELR
+926 
-937 RDLYACYQQRRAGKN
+937 
-952 VDVSIP
+952 
-958 ADTDEAVLTNEPT
+958 
-971 SGNTYS
+971 SGNTIS
-977 GNRSF
+977 GGQQQRILIARAIMNKPQVLFFDEATSALDNLTQAKVCQSLDDMHVTRVVIAHRLSTIQNCDRILVF
-982 W
+982 NNGQIQEEGNFESLMAQKGLFYNMAKRQIAEEN

>member
-1 MFCNFCG
+1 MANQFDIKLEEQSSQLTQIQLQSPHALLTENMNDAYRVVQG
-8 KKIAP
+8 GVIVYLVHVKKGSI
-13 EDRVCPYCG
+13 E
-22 QAQES
+22 
-27 RSGGNGFWDI
+27 
-37 LTNPSA
+37 
-43 ADDADPEPV
+43 
-52 RTVREPVRPMREPA
+52 
-66 PPMPTPPVPSDRR
+66 
-79 RRKTGRGILILSI
+79 RRKR
-92 ITVVLLLASIALD
+92 IAELNKGDIFPSYAYRNEAFD
-105 VLFFPGLILPVLSQT
+105 V
-120 FIDDVLCNGYRD
+120 
-132 WLTKI
+132 W
-137 LVFMGSCILFKVFL
+137 
-151 SYYRSMLLQK
+151 
-161 LKSVMCTISGTK
+161 K
-173 FLTHMFQ
+173 FL
-180 LPITFF
+180 
-186 DQRYTGDLVSRI
+186 
-198 QNNKDVDDFLA
+198 
-209 GDFAETF
+209 
-216 LNILIALFYLVVLF
+216 VVP
-230 LYSWQMTIV
+230 
-239 GIVNVALCVAIV
+239 
-251 VLSNKTV
+251 K
-258 AESSVKMQMTGGKLY
+258 
-273 GAVCAGLTITDTI
+273 
-286 KASGVEAEYS
+286 SGEAELELLENGS
-296 ARILGHQAKNA
+296 TKPL
-307 ALDQKRN
+307 KRN

-620 SGAQVV
+620 SAAQVV

-722 LAKEYTLTQE
+722 EQKYEIQGKRITAVSEVLSDVSTYLFSMILYFVIIKKNQDISVGNFMAFNSAFGTFSSALMQLISGCMTIFRLKPIYTRLKPIFDTQPEDDEQKQIVQSLSGSIELEHVSFGYSPEAGNVLNDISLQIHPGEY
-732 LNSCKNVVACHDV
+732 VAIVGPSGC
-745 QCVQHADGI
+745 GKST
-754 GWDIYIRMELLKP
+754 LLKLLLGFETP
-767 LKLVLSADYQ
+767 TQGKIRYDGKSLSGLDAHSLRRNLGVVLQDGKLIAGSIYDNITITCPNPTMKAVNEVIEAVGLKADIDQMPMGVQTVLS
-777 EMAVLKLGLSL
+777 E
-788 CNALLACQEHHI
+788 
-800 VHRDIKP
+800 
-807 ENILVSDRGEFK
+807 
-819 LGDFGIAKVS
+819 
-829 EKTATGTMT
+829 
-838 GTMGYMAPEVA
+838 
-849 NRWHYGAQADIY
+849 
-861 SLGMVLYWM
+861 
-870 MNRRTLPFLPFPP
+870 
-883 AIPTAAQRQDAANR
+883 
-897 RFAGESFPP
+897 
-906 PVNGSRELKAVVMK
+906 
-920 ACAFST
+920 
-926 EERYQTARELR
+926 
-937 RDLYACYQQRRAGKN
+937 
-952 VDVSIP
+952 
-958 ADTDEAVLTNEPT
+958 
-971 SGNTYS
+971 SGNTIS
-977 GNRSF
+977 GGQQQRILIARAIMNKPQVLFFDEATSALDNLTQAKVCQSLDDMHVTRVVIAHRLSTIQNCDRILVF
-982 W
+982 NNGQIQEEGNFESLMAQKGLFYNMAKRQIAEEN

>member
-1 MFCNFCG
+1 MANQFDIKLEEQSSQLTQIQLQSPHALLTENMNDAYRVVQG
-8 KKIAP
+8 GVIIYLVPVKKGSI
-13 EDRVCPYCG
+13 E
-22 QAQES
+22 
-27 RSGGNGFWDI
+27 
-37 LTNPSA
+37 
-43 ADDADPEPV
+43 
-52 RTVREPVRPMREPA
+52 
-66 PPMPTPPVPSDRR
+66 
-79 RRKTGRGILILSI
+79 RRKR
-92 ITVVLLLASIALD
+92 IAELNKGDIFPSYAYRNEAFD
-105 VLFFPGLILPVLSQT
+105 V
-120 FIDDVLCNGYRD
+120 
-132 WLTKI
+132 W
-137 LVFMGSCILFKVFL
+137 
-151 SYYRSMLLQK
+151 
-161 LKSVMCTISGTK
+161 K
-173 FLTHMFQ
+173 FL
-180 LPITFF
+180 
-186 DQRYTGDLVSRI
+186 
-198 QNNKDVDDFLA
+198 
-209 GDFAETF
+209 
-216 LNILIALFYLVVLF
+216 VVP
-230 LYSWQMTIV
+230 
-239 GIVNVALCVAIV
+239 
-251 VLSNKTV
+251 K
-258 AESSVKMQMTGGKLY
+258 
-273 GAVCAGLTITDTI
+273 
-286 KASGVEAEYS
+286 SGEAELELLENGS
-296 ARILGHQAKNA
+296 TKPL
-307 ALDQKRN
+307 KRN

-620 SGAQVV
+620 SAAQVV
-626 SQITGAG
+626 SQVTGAG

-722 LAKEYTLTQE
+722 EQKYEIQGKRITAVSEVLSDVSTYLFSMILYFVIIKKNQDISVGNFMAFNSAFGTFSSALMQLISGCMTIFRLKPIYTRLKPIFDTQPEDDEQKQIVQSLSGSIELEHVSFGYSPEAGNVLNDISLQIHPGEY
-732 LNSCKNVVACHDV
+732 VAIVGPSGC
-745 QCVQHADGI
+745 GKST
-754 GWDIYIRMELLKP
+754 LLKLLLGFETP
-767 LKLVLSADYQ
+767 TQGKIRYDGKSLSGLDAHSLRRNLGVVLQDGKLIAGSIYDNITITCPNPTMKAVNEVIEAVGLKADIDQMPMGVQTVLS
-777 EMAVLKLGLSL
+777 E
-788 CNALLACQEHHI
+788 
-800 VHRDIKP
+800 
-807 ENILVSDRGEFK
+807 
-819 LGDFGIAKVS
+819 
-829 EKTATGTMT
+829 
-838 GTMGYMAPEVA
+838 
-849 NRWHYGAQADIY
+849 
-861 SLGMVLYWM
+861 
-870 MNRRTLPFLPFPP
+870 
-883 AIPTAAQRQDAANR
+883 
-897 RFAGESFPP
+897 
-906 PVNGSRELKAVVMK
+906 
-920 ACAFST
+920 
-926 EERYQTARELR
+926 
-937 RDLYACYQQRRAGKN
+937 
-952 VDVSIP
+952 
-958 ADTDEAVLTNEPT
+958 
-971 SGNTYS
+971 SGNTIS
-977 GNRSF
+977 GGQQQRILIARAIMNKPQVLFFDEATSALDNLTQAKVCQSLDDMHVTRVVIAHRLSTIQNCDRILVF
-982 W
+982 NNGQIQEEGNFESLMAQKGLFYNMAKRQIAEEN

>member
-1 MFCNFCG
+1 MT
-8 KKIAP
+8 
-13 EDRVCPYCG
+13 
-22 QAQES
+22 ES
-27 RSGGNGFWDI
+27 
-37 LTNPSA
+37 
-43 ADDADPEPV
+43 V
-52 RTVREPVRPMREPA
+52 
-66 PPMPTPPVPSDRR
+66 
-79 RRKTGRGILILSI
+79 
-92 ITVVLLLASIALD
+92 
-105 VLFFPGLILPVLSQT
+105 
-120 FIDDVLCNGYRD
+120 
-132 WLTKI
+132 
-137 LVFMGSCILFKVFL
+137 
-151 SYYRSMLLQK
+151 
-161 LKSVMCTISGTK
+161 
-173 FLTHMFQ
+173 
-180 LPITFF
+180 
-186 DQRYTGDLVSRI
+186 
-198 QNNKDVDDFLA
+198 
-209 GDFAETF
+209 
-216 LNILIALFYLVVLF
+216 
-230 LYSWQMTIV
+230 
-239 GIVNVALCVAIV
+239 
-251 VLSNKTV
+251 
-258 AESSVKMQMTGGKLY
+258 
-273 GAVCAGLTITDTI
+273 
-286 KASGVEAEYS
+286 
-296 ARILGHQAKNA
+296 
-307 ALDQKRN
+307 
-314 FIHKCGIPKLEEE
+314 
-327 GFERCLEEFYLGQ
+327 GQ

-620 SGAQVV
+620 SAAQVV

-722 LAKEYTLTQE
+722 EQKYEIQGKRITAVSEVLSDVSTYLFSMILYFVIIKKNQDISVGNFMAFNSAFGTFSSALMQLISGCMTIFRLKPIYTRLKPIFDTQPEDDEQKQIVQSLSGSIELEHVSFGYSPEAGNVLNDISLQIHPGEY
-732 LNSCKNVVACHDV
+732 VAIVGPSGC
-745 QCVQHADGI
+745 GKST
-754 GWDIYIRMELLKP
+754 LLKLLLGFETP
-767 LKLVLSADYQ
+767 TQGKIRYDGKSLSGLDAHSLRRNLGVVLQDGKLIAGSIYDNITITCPNPTMKAVNEVIEAVGLKADIDQMPMGVQTVLS
-777 EMAVLKLGLSL
+777 E
-788 CNALLACQEHHI
+788 
-800 VHRDIKP
+800 
-807 ENILVSDRGEFK
+807 
-819 LGDFGIAKVS
+819 
-829 EKTATGTMT
+829 
-838 GTMGYMAPEVA
+838 
-849 NRWHYGAQADIY
+849 
-861 SLGMVLYWM
+861 
-870 MNRRTLPFLPFPP
+870 
-883 AIPTAAQRQDAANR
+883 
-897 RFAGESFPP
+897 
-906 PVNGSRELKAVVMK
+906 
-920 ACAFST
+920 
-926 EERYQTARELR
+926 
-937 RDLYACYQQRRAGKN
+937 
-952 VDVSIP
+952 
-958 ADTDEAVLTNEPT
+958 
-971 SGNTYS
+971 SGNTIS
-977 GNRSF
+977 GGQQQRILIARAIMNKPQVLFFDEATSALDNLTQAKVCQSLDDMHVTRVVIAHRLSTIQNCDRILVF
-982 W
+982 NNGQIQEEGNFESLMAQKGLFYNMAKRQIAEEN

>member
-1 MFCNFCG
+1 MANQFDIKLEEQSSQLTQIQLQSPHALLTENMNDAYRVVQG
-8 KKIAP
+8 GVIVYLVPVKKGSI
-13 EDRVCPYCG
+13 E
-22 QAQES
+22 
-27 RSGGNGFWDI
+27 
-37 LTNPSA
+37 
-43 ADDADPEPV
+43 
-52 RTVREPVRPMREPA
+52 
-66 PPMPTPPVPSDRR
+66 
-79 RRKTGRGILILSI
+79 RRKR
-92 ITVVLLLASIALD
+92 IAELNKGDIFPSYAYRNEAFD
-105 VLFFPGLILPVLSQT
+105 V
-120 FIDDVLCNGYRD
+120 
-132 WLTKI
+132 W
-137 LVFMGSCILFKVFL
+137 
-151 SYYRSMLLQK
+151 
-161 LKSVMCTISGTK
+161 K
-173 FLTHMFQ
+173 FL
-180 LPITFF
+180 
-186 DQRYTGDLVSRI
+186 
-198 QNNKDVDDFLA
+198 
-209 GDFAETF
+209 
-216 LNILIALFYLVVLF
+216 VVP
-230 LYSWQMTIV
+230 
-239 GIVNVALCVAIV
+239 
-251 VLSNKTV
+251 K
-258 AESSVKMQMTGGKLY
+258 
-273 GAVCAGLTITDTI
+273 
-286 KASGVEAEYS
+286 SGEAELELLENGS
-296 ARILGHQAKNA
+296 TKPL
-307 ALDQKRN
+307 KRN

-620 SGAQVV
+620 SAAQVV
-626 SQITGAG
+626 SQVTGAG

-722 LAKEYTLTQE
+722 EQKYEIQGKRITAVSEVLSDVSTYLFSMILYFVIIKKNQDISVGNFMAFNSAFGTFSSALMQLISGCMTIFRLKPIYTRLKPIFDTQPEDDEQKQIVQSLSGSIELEHVSFGYSPEAGNVLNDISLQIHPGEY
-732 LNSCKNVVACHDV
+732 VAIVGPSGC
-745 QCVQHADGI
+745 GKST
-754 GWDIYIRMELLKP
+754 LLKLLLGFETP
-767 LKLVLSADYQ
+767 TQGKIRYDGKSLSGLDAHSLRRNLGVVLQDGKLIAGSIYDNITITCPNPTMKAVNEVIEAVGLKADINQMPMGVQTVLS
-777 EMAVLKLGLSL
+777 E
-788 CNALLACQEHHI
+788 
-800 VHRDIKP
+800 
-807 ENILVSDRGEFK
+807 
-819 LGDFGIAKVS
+819 
-829 EKTATGTMT
+829 
-838 GTMGYMAPEVA
+838 
-849 NRWHYGAQADIY
+849 
-861 SLGMVLYWM
+861 
-870 MNRRTLPFLPFPP
+870 
-883 AIPTAAQRQDAANR
+883 
-897 RFAGESFPP
+897 
-906 PVNGSRELKAVVMK
+906 
-920 ACAFST
+920 
-926 EERYQTARELR
+926 
-937 RDLYACYQQRRAGKN
+937 
-952 VDVSIP
+952 
-958 ADTDEAVLTNEPT
+958 
-971 SGNTYS
+971 SGNTIS
-977 GNRSF
+977 GGQQQRILIARAIMNKPQVLFFDEATSALDNLTQAKVCQSLDDMHVTRVVIAHRLSTIQNCDRILVF
-982 W
+982 NNGQIQEEGNFESLMAQKGLFYNMAKRQIAEEN

>member
-1 MFCNFCG
+1 MANQFDIKLEEQSSQLTQIQLQSPHALLTENMNDAYRVVQG
-8 KKIAP
+8 SVIVYLVPVKKGSI
-13 EDRVCPYCG
+13 E
-22 QAQES
+22 
-27 RSGGNGFWDI
+27 
-37 LTNPSA
+37 
-43 ADDADPEPV
+43 
-52 RTVREPVRPMREPA
+52 
-66 PPMPTPPVPSDRR
+66 
-79 RRKTGRGILILSI
+79 RRKR
-92 ITVVLLLASIALD
+92 IAELNNGDIFPSYAYRNEAFD
-105 VLFFPGLILPVLSQT
+105 V
-120 FIDDVLCNGYRD
+120 
-132 WLTKI
+132 W
-137 LVFMGSCILFKVFL
+137 
-151 SYYRSMLLQK
+151 
-161 LKSVMCTISGTK
+161 K
-173 FLTHMFQ
+173 FL
-180 LPITFF
+180 
-186 DQRYTGDLVSRI
+186 
-198 QNNKDVDDFLA
+198 
-209 GDFAETF
+209 
-216 LNILIALFYLVVLF
+216 VVP
-230 LYSWQMTIV
+230 
-239 GIVNVALCVAIV
+239 
-251 VLSNKTV
+251 K
-258 AESSVKMQMTGGKLY
+258 
-273 GAVCAGLTITDTI
+273 
-286 KASGVEAEYS
+286 SGEAELELLENGS
-296 ARILGHQAKNA
+296 TKPL
-307 ALDQKRN
+307 KRN

-494 RLTGK
+494 RLAGK

-620 SGAQVV
+620 SAAQVV
-626 SQITGAG
+626 SQVTGAG

-722 LAKEYTLTQE
+722 EQKYEIQGKRITAVSEVLSDVSTYLFSMILYFVIIKKNQDISVGNFMAFNSAFGTFSSALMQLISGCMTIFRLKPIYTRLKPIFDTQPEDDEQKQIVQSLSGSIELEHVSFGYSPEAGNVLNDISLQIHPGEY
-732 LNSCKNVVACHDV
+732 VAIVGPSGC
-745 QCVQHADGI
+745 GKST
-754 GWDIYIRMELLKP
+754 LLKLLLGFETP
-767 LKLVLSADYQ
+767 TQGKIRYDGKSLSGLDAHSLRRNLGVVLQDGKLIAGSIYDNITITCPNPTMKAVNEVIEAVGLKADIDQMPMGVQTVLS
-777 EMAVLKLGLSL
+777 E
-788 CNALLACQEHHI
+788 
-800 VHRDIKP
+800 
-807 ENILVSDRGEFK
+807 
-819 LGDFGIAKVS
+819 
-829 EKTATGTMT
+829 
-838 GTMGYMAPEVA
+838 
-849 NRWHYGAQADIY
+849 
-861 SLGMVLYWM
+861 
-870 MNRRTLPFLPFPP
+870 
-883 AIPTAAQRQDAANR
+883 
-897 RFAGESFPP
+897 
-906 PVNGSRELKAVVMK
+906 
-920 ACAFST
+920 
-926 EERYQTARELR
+926 
-937 RDLYACYQQRRAGKN
+937 
-952 VDVSIP
+952 
-958 ADTDEAVLTNEPT
+958 
-971 SGNTYS
+971 SGNTIS
-977 GNRSF
+977 GGQQQRILIARAIMNKPQVLFFDEATSALDNLTQAKVCQSLDDMHVTRVVIAHRLSTIQNCDRILVF
-982 W
+982 NNGQIQEEGNFESLMAQKGLFYNMAKRQIAEEN

>member
-1 MFCNFCG
+1 MANQFDIKLEEQSSQLTQIQLQSPHALLTENMNDAYRVVQG
-8 KKIAP
+8 GVIVYLVHVKKGSI
-13 EDRVCPYCG
+13 E
-22 QAQES
+22 
-27 RSGGNGFWDI
+27 
-37 LTNPSA
+37 
-43 ADDADPEPV
+43 
-52 RTVREPVRPMREPA
+52 
-66 PPMPTPPVPSDRR
+66 
-79 RRKTGRGILILSI
+79 RRKR
-92 ITVVLLLASIALD
+92 IAELNKGDIFPSYAYRNEAFD
-105 VLFFPGLILPVLSQT
+105 V
-120 FIDDVLCNGYRD
+120 
-132 WLTKI
+132 W
-137 LVFMGSCILFKVFL
+137 
-151 SYYRSMLLQK
+151 
-161 LKSVMCTISGTK
+161 K
-173 FLTHMFQ
+173 FL
-180 LPITFF
+180 
-186 DQRYTGDLVSRI
+186 
-198 QNNKDVDDFLA
+198 
-209 GDFAETF
+209 
-216 LNILIALFYLVVLF
+216 VVP
-230 LYSWQMTIV
+230 
-239 GIVNVALCVAIV
+239 
-251 VLSNKTV
+251 K
-258 AESSVKMQMTGGKLY
+258 
-273 GAVCAGLTITDTI
+273 
-286 KASGVEAEYS
+286 SGEAELELLENGS
-296 ARILGHQAKNA
+296 TKPL
-307 ALDQKRN
+307 KRN

-494 RLTGK
+494 RLAGK

-620 SGAQVV
+620 SAAQVV

-722 LAKEYTLTQE
+722 EQKYEIQGKRITAVSEVLSDVSTYLFSMILYFVIIKKNQDISVGNFMAFNSAFGTFSSALMQLISGCMTIFRLKPIYTRLKPIFDTQPEDDEQKQIVQSLSGSIELEHVSFGYSPEAGNVLNDISLQIHPGEY
-732 LNSCKNVVACHDV
+732 VAIVGPSGC
-745 QCVQHADGI
+745 GKST
-754 GWDIYIRMELLKP
+754 LLKLLLGFETP
-767 LKLVLSADYQ
+767 TQGKIRYDGKSLSGLDAHSLRRNLGVVLQDGKLIAGSIYDNITITCPNPTMKAVNEVIEAVGLKADIDQMPMGVQTVLS
-777 EMAVLKLGLSL
+777 E
-788 CNALLACQEHHI
+788 
-800 VHRDIKP
+800 
-807 ENILVSDRGEFK
+807 
-819 LGDFGIAKVS
+819 
-829 EKTATGTMT
+829 
-838 GTMGYMAPEVA
+838 
-849 NRWHYGAQADIY
+849 
-861 SLGMVLYWM
+861 
-870 MNRRTLPFLPFPP
+870 
-883 AIPTAAQRQDAANR
+883 
-897 RFAGESFPP
+897 
-906 PVNGSRELKAVVMK
+906 
-920 ACAFST
+920 
-926 EERYQTARELR
+926 
-937 RDLYACYQQRRAGKN
+937 
-952 VDVSIP
+952 
-958 ADTDEAVLTNEPT
+958 
-971 SGNTYS
+971 SGNTIS
-977 GNRSF
+977 GGQQQRILIARAIMNKPQVLFFDEATSALDNLTQAKVCQSLDDMHVTRVVIAHRLSTIQNCDRILVF
-982 W
+982 NNGQIQEEGNFESLMAQKGLFYNMAKRQIAEEN

>member
-1 MFCNFCG
+1 MANQFDIKLEEQSSQLTQIQLQSPHALLTENMNDAYRVVQG
-8 KKIAP
+8 GVIVYLVPVKKGSI
-13 EDRVCPYCG
+13 E
-22 QAQES
+22 
-27 RSGGNGFWDI
+27 
-37 LTNPSA
+37 
-43 ADDADPEPV
+43 
-52 RTVREPVRPMREPA
+52 
-66 PPMPTPPVPSDRR
+66 
-79 RRKTGRGILILSI
+79 RRKR
-92 ITVVLLLASIALD
+92 IAELNKGDIFPSYAYRNEAFD
-105 VLFFPGLILPVLSQT
+105 V
-120 FIDDVLCNGYRD
+120 
-132 WLTKI
+132 W
-137 LVFMGSCILFKVFL
+137 
-151 SYYRSMLLQK
+151 
-161 LKSVMCTISGTK
+161 K
-173 FLTHMFQ
+173 FL
-180 LPITFF
+180 
-186 DQRYTGDLVSRI
+186 
-198 QNNKDVDDFLA
+198 
-209 GDFAETF
+209 
-216 LNILIALFYLVVLF
+216 VVP
-230 LYSWQMTIV
+230 
-239 GIVNVALCVAIV
+239 
-251 VLSNKTV
+251 K
-258 AESSVKMQMTGGKLY
+258 
-273 GAVCAGLTITDTI
+273 
-286 KASGVEAEYS
+286 SGEAELELLENGS
-296 ARILGHQAKNA
+296 TKPL
-307 ALDQKRN
+307 KRN

-696 LGGVDKIRMAGAEE
+696 LGGVDKIRTAGAEE

-722 LAKEYTLTQE
+722 EQKYEIQGKRITAVSEVLSDVSTYLFSMILYFVIIKKNQDISVGNFMAFNSAFGTFSSALMQLISGCMTIFRLKPIYTRLKPIFDTQPEDDEQKQIVQSLSGSIELEHVSFGYSPEAGNVLNDISLQIHPGEY
-732 LNSCKNVVACHDV
+732 VAIVGPSGC
-745 QCVQHADGI
+745 GKST
-754 GWDIYIRMELLKP
+754 LLKLLLGFETP
-767 LKLVLSADYQ
+767 TQGKIRYDGKSLSGLDAHSLRRNLGVVLQDGKLIAGSIYDNITITCPNPTMKAVNEVIEAVGLKADIDQMPMGVQTVLS
-777 EMAVLKLGLSL
+777 E
-788 CNALLACQEHHI
+788 
-800 VHRDIKP
+800 
-807 ENILVSDRGEFK
+807 
-819 LGDFGIAKVS
+819 
-829 EKTATGTMT
+829 
-838 GTMGYMAPEVA
+838 
-849 NRWHYGAQADIY
+849 
-861 SLGMVLYWM
+861 
-870 MNRRTLPFLPFPP
+870 
-883 AIPTAAQRQDAANR
+883 
-897 RFAGESFPP
+897 
-906 PVNGSRELKAVVMK
+906 
-920 ACAFST
+920 
-926 EERYQTARELR
+926 
-937 RDLYACYQQRRAGKN
+937 
-952 VDVSIP
+952 
-958 ADTDEAVLTNEPT
+958 
-971 SGNTYS
+971 SGNTIS
-977 GNRSF
+977 GGQQQRILIARAIMNKPQVLFFDEATSALDNLTQAKVCQSLDDMHVTRVVIAHRLSTIQNCDRILVF
-982 W
+982 NNGQIQEEGNFESLMAQKGLFYNMAKRQIAEEN

>member
-1 MFCNFCG
+1 MANQFDIKLEEQSSQLTQIQLQSPHALLTENMNDAYRVVQG
-8 KKIAP
+8 GVIVYLVPVKKGSI
-13 EDRVCPYCG
+13 E
-22 QAQES
+22 
-27 RSGGNGFWDI
+27 
-37 LTNPSA
+37 
-43 ADDADPEPV
+43 
-52 RTVREPVRPMREPA
+52 
-66 PPMPTPPVPSDRR
+66 
-79 RRKTGRGILILSI
+79 RRKR
-92 ITVVLLLASIALD
+92 IAELNKGDIFPSYAYRNEAFD
-105 VLFFPGLILPVLSQT
+105 V
-120 FIDDVLCNGYRD
+120 
-132 WLTKI
+132 W
-137 LVFMGSCILFKVFL
+137 
-151 SYYRSMLLQK
+151 
-161 LKSVMCTISGTK
+161 K
-173 FLTHMFQ
+173 FL
-180 LPITFF
+180 
-186 DQRYTGDLVSRI
+186 
-198 QNNKDVDDFLA
+198 
-209 GDFAETF
+209 
-216 LNILIALFYLVVLF
+216 VVP
-230 LYSWQMTIV
+230 
-239 GIVNVALCVAIV
+239 
-251 VLSNKTV
+251 K
-258 AESSVKMQMTGGKLY
+258 
-273 GAVCAGLTITDTI
+273 
-286 KASGVEAEYS
+286 SGEAELELLENGS
-296 ARILGHQAKNA
+296 TKPL
-307 ALDQKRN
+307 KRN

-365 IISIAESAEE
+365 IISIAESAKE

-620 SGAQVV
+620 SAAQVV

-722 LAKEYTLTQE
+722 EQKYEIQEKRITAVSEVLSDVSTYLFSMILYFVIIKKNQDISVGNFMAFNSAFGTFSSALMQLISGCMTIFRLKPIYTRLKPIFDTQPEDDEQKQIVQSLSGSIELEHVSFGYSPEAGNVLNDISLQIHPGEY
-732 LNSCKNVVACHDV
+732 VAIVGPSGC
-745 QCVQHADGI
+745 GKST
-754 GWDIYIRMELLKP
+754 LLKLLLGFETP
-767 LKLVLSADYQ
+767 TQGKIRYDGKSLSGLDAHSLRRNLGVVLQDGKLIAGSIYDNITITCPNPTMKAVNEVIEAVGLKADIDQMPMGVQTVLS
-777 EMAVLKLGLSL
+777 E
-788 CNALLACQEHHI
+788 
-800 VHRDIKP
+800 
-807 ENILVSDRGEFK
+807 
-819 LGDFGIAKVS
+819 
-829 EKTATGTMT
+829 
-838 GTMGYMAPEVA
+838 
-849 NRWHYGAQADIY
+849 
-861 SLGMVLYWM
+861 
-870 MNRRTLPFLPFPP
+870 
-883 AIPTAAQRQDAANR
+883 
-897 RFAGESFPP
+897 
-906 PVNGSRELKAVVMK
+906 
-920 ACAFST
+920 
-926 EERYQTARELR
+926 
-937 RDLYACYQQRRAGKN
+937 
-952 VDVSIP
+952 
-958 ADTDEAVLTNEPT
+958 
-971 SGNTYS
+971 SGNTIS
-977 GNRSF
+977 GGQQQRILIARAIMNKPQVLFFDEATSALDNLTQAKVCQSLDDMHVTRVVIAHRLSTIQNCDRILVF
-982 W
+982 NNGQIQEEGNFESLMAQKGLFYNMAKRQIAEEN

>member
-1 MFCNFCG
+1 MANQFDIKLEEQSSQLTQIQLQSPHALLTENMNDAYRVVQG
-8 KKIAP
+8 GVIVYLVPVKKGSI
-13 EDRVCPYCG
+13 E
-22 QAQES
+22 
-27 RSGGNGFWDI
+27 
-37 LTNPSA
+37 
-43 ADDADPEPV
+43 
-52 RTVREPVRPMREPA
+52 
-66 PPMPTPPVPSDRR
+66 
-79 RRKTGRGILILSI
+79 RRKR
-92 ITVVLLLASIALD
+92 IAELNKGDIFPSYAYRNEAFD
-105 VLFFPGLILPVLSQT
+105 V
-120 FIDDVLCNGYRD
+120 
-132 WLTKI
+132 W
-137 LVFMGSCILFKVFL
+137 
-151 SYYRSMLLQK
+151 
-161 LKSVMCTISGTK
+161 K
-173 FLTHMFQ
+173 FL
-180 LPITFF
+180 
-186 DQRYTGDLVSRI
+186 
-198 QNNKDVDDFLA
+198 
-209 GDFAETF
+209 
-216 LNILIALFYLVVLF
+216 VVP
-230 LYSWQMTIV
+230 
-239 GIVNVALCVAIV
+239 
-251 VLSNKTV
+251 K
-258 AESSVKMQMTGGKLY
+258 
-273 GAVCAGLTITDTI
+273 
-286 KASGVEAEYS
+286 SGEAELELLENGS
-296 ARILGHQAKNA
+296 TKPL
-307 ALDQKRN
+307 KRN

-461 VLYDGEKEV
+461 VLYDGEKEIQ
-470 PITAEIAEK
+470 ITAEIAEK

-620 SGAQVV
+620 SAAQVV

-681 QADTSGKA
+681 QADSSGKA

-722 LAKEYTLTQE
+722 EQKYEIQGKRITAVSEVLSDVSTYLFSMILYFVIIKKNQDISVGNFMAFNSAFGTFSSALMQLISGCMTIFRLKPIYTRLKPIFDTQPEDDEQKQIVQSLSGSIELEHVSFGYSLEAGNVLNDISLQIHPGEY
-732 LNSCKNVVACHDV
+732 VAIVGPSGC
-745 QCVQHADGI
+745 GKST
-754 GWDIYIRMELLKP
+754 LLKLLLGFETP
-767 LKLVLSADYQ
+767 TQGKIRYDGKSLSGLDAHSLRRNLGVVLQDGKLIAGSIYDNITITCPNPTMKAVNEVIEAVGLKADIDQMPMGVQTVLS
-777 EMAVLKLGLSL
+777 E
-788 CNALLACQEHHI
+788 
-800 VHRDIKP
+800 
-807 ENILVSDRGEFK
+807 
-819 LGDFGIAKVS
+819 
-829 EKTATGTMT
+829 
-838 GTMGYMAPEVA
+838 
-849 NRWHYGAQADIY
+849 
-861 SLGMVLYWM
+861 
-870 MNRRTLPFLPFPP
+870 
-883 AIPTAAQRQDAANR
+883 
-897 RFAGESFPP
+897 
-906 PVNGSRELKAVVMK
+906 
-920 ACAFST
+920 
-926 EERYQTARELR
+926 
-937 RDLYACYQQRRAGKN
+937 
-952 VDVSIP
+952 
-958 ADTDEAVLTNEPT
+958 
-971 SGNTYS
+971 SGNTIS
-977 GNRSF
+977 GGQQQRILIARAIMNKPQVLFFDEATSALDNLTQAKVCQSLDDMHVTRVVIAHRLSTIQNCDRILVF
-982 W
+982 NNGQIQEEGNFESLMAQKGLFYNMAKRQIAEEN

>member
-1 MFCNFCG
+1 MANQFDIKLEEQSSQLTQIQLQSPHALLTENMNDAYRVVQG
-8 KKIAP
+8 GVIVYLVPVKKGSI
-13 EDRVCPYCG
+13 E
-22 QAQES
+22 
-27 RSGGNGFWDI
+27 
-37 LTNPSA
+37 
-43 ADDADPEPV
+43 
-52 RTVREPVRPMREPA
+52 
-66 PPMPTPPVPSDRR
+66 
-79 RRKTGRGILILSI
+79 RRKR
-92 ITVVLLLASIALD
+92 IAELNEGDIFPSYAYRNEAFD
-105 VLFFPGLILPVLSQT
+105 V
-120 FIDDVLCNGYRD
+120 
-132 WLTKI
+132 W
-137 LVFMGSCILFKVFL
+137 
-151 SYYRSMLLQK
+151 
-161 LKSVMCTISGTK
+161 K
-173 FLTHMFQ
+173 FL
-180 LPITFF
+180 
-186 DQRYTGDLVSRI
+186 
-198 QNNKDVDDFLA
+198 
-209 GDFAETF
+209 
-216 LNILIALFYLVVLF
+216 VVP
-230 LYSWQMTIV
+230 
-239 GIVNVALCVAIV
+239 
-251 VLSNKTV
+251 K
-258 AESSVKMQMTGGKLY
+258 
-273 GAVCAGLTITDTI
+273 
-286 KASGVEAEYS
+286 SGEAELELLENGS
-296 ARILGHQAKNA
+296 TKPL
-307 ALDQKRN
+307 KRN

-375 APVQGSNTY
+375 TPVQGSNTY

-446 DDALVALYRKKGKSY
+446 DGALVALYRKKGKSY

-479 ISPKAHSIGRALPRT
+479 ISPKAYSIGRALPRT
-494 RLTGK
+494 KLTGK
-499 DLLRFCKKSIPKKS
+499 DLLRFCKKSIPRKS

-620 SGAQVV
+620 SAAQVV

-722 LAKEYTLTQE
+722 EQKYEIQGKRITAVSEVLSDVSTYLFSMILYFVIIKKNQDISVGNFMAFNSAFGTFSSALMQLISGCMTIFRLKPIYTRLKPIFDTQPEDDEQKQIVQSLSGSIELEHVSFGYSPEAGNVLNDISLQIHPGEY
-732 LNSCKNVVACHDV
+732 VAIVGPSGC
-745 QCVQHADGI
+745 GKST
-754 GWDIYIRMELLKP
+754 LLKLLLGFESP
-767 LKLVLSADYQ
+767 TQGKIRYDGKSLSGLDAHSLRRNLGVVLQDGKLIAGSIYDNITITCPNPTMKAVNEVIEAVGLKADIDQMPMGVQTVLS
-777 EMAVLKLGLSL
+777 E
-788 CNALLACQEHHI
+788 
-800 VHRDIKP
+800 
-807 ENILVSDRGEFK
+807 
-819 LGDFGIAKVS
+819 
-829 EKTATGTMT
+829 
-838 GTMGYMAPEVA
+838 
-849 NRWHYGAQADIY
+849 
-861 SLGMVLYWM
+861 
-870 MNRRTLPFLPFPP
+870 
-883 AIPTAAQRQDAANR
+883 
-897 RFAGESFPP
+897 
-906 PVNGSRELKAVVMK
+906 
-920 ACAFST
+920 
-926 EERYQTARELR
+926 
-937 RDLYACYQQRRAGKN
+937 
-952 VDVSIP
+952 
-958 ADTDEAVLTNEPT
+958 
-971 SGNTYS
+971 SGNTIS
-977 GNRSF
+977 GGQQQRILIARAIMNKPQVLFFDEATSALDNLTQAKVCQSLDDMHVTRVVIAHRLSTIQNCDRILVF
-982 W
+982 NNGQIQEEGNFESLMAQKGLFYNMAKRQIAEEN

>member
-1 MFCNFCG
+1 MANQFDIKLEEQSSQLTQIQLQSPHALLTENMNDAYRVVQG
-8 KKIAP
+8 SVIVYLVPVKKGSI
-13 EDRVCPYCG
+13 E
-22 QAQES
+22 
-27 RSGGNGFWDI
+27 
-37 LTNPSA
+37 
-43 ADDADPEPV
+43 
-52 RTVREPVRPMREPA
+52 
-66 PPMPTPPVPSDRR
+66 
-79 RRKTGRGILILSI
+79 RRKR
-92 ITVVLLLASIALD
+92 IAELNKGDIFPSYAYRNEAFD
-105 VLFFPGLILPVLSQT
+105 V
-120 FIDDVLCNGYRD
+120 
-132 WLTKI
+132 W
-137 LVFMGSCILFKVFL
+137 
-151 SYYRSMLLQK
+151 
-161 LKSVMCTISGTK
+161 K
-173 FLTHMFQ
+173 FL
-180 LPITFF
+180 
-186 DQRYTGDLVSRI
+186 
-198 QNNKDVDDFLA
+198 
-209 GDFAETF
+209 
-216 LNILIALFYLVVLF
+216 VVP
-230 LYSWQMTIV
+230 
-239 GIVNVALCVAIV
+239 
-251 VLSNKTV
+251 K
-258 AESSVKMQMTGGKLY
+258 
-273 GAVCAGLTITDTI
+273 
-286 KASGVEAEYS
+286 SGEAELELLENGS
-296 ARILGHQAKNA
+296 TKPL
-307 ALDQKRN
+307 KRN

-446 DDALVALYRKKGKSY
+446 DDVLVALYRKKGKSY

-499 DLLRFCKKSIPKKS
+499 DLLRFCKKSIPKRS

-620 SGAQVV
+620 SAAQVV

-722 LAKEYTLTQE
+722 EQKYEIQGKRITAVSEVLSDVSTYLFSMILYFVIIKKNQDISVGNFMAFNSAFGTFSSALMQLISGCMTIFRLKPIYTRLKPIFDTQPEDDEQKQIVQSLSGSIELEHVSFGYSPEAGNVLNDISLQIHPGEY
-732 LNSCKNVVACHDV
+732 VAIVGPSGC
-745 QCVQHADGI
+745 GKST
-754 GWDIYIRMELLKP
+754 LLKLLLGFETP
-767 LKLVLSADYQ
+767 TQGKIRYDGKSLSGLDAHSLRRNLGVVLQDGKLIAGSIYDNITITCPNPTMKAVNEVIEAVGLKADIDQMPMGVQTVLS
-777 EMAVLKLGLSL
+777 E
-788 CNALLACQEHHI
+788 
-800 VHRDIKP
+800 
-807 ENILVSDRGEFK
+807 
-819 LGDFGIAKVS
+819 
-829 EKTATGTMT
+829 
-838 GTMGYMAPEVA
+838 
-849 NRWHYGAQADIY
+849 
-861 SLGMVLYWM
+861 
-870 MNRRTLPFLPFPP
+870 
-883 AIPTAAQRQDAANR
+883 
-897 RFAGESFPP
+897 
-906 PVNGSRELKAVVMK
+906 
-920 ACAFST
+920 
-926 EERYQTARELR
+926 
-937 RDLYACYQQRRAGKN
+937 
-952 VDVSIP
+952 
-958 ADTDEAVLTNEPT
+958 
-971 SGNTYS
+971 SGNTIS
-977 GNRSF
+977 GGQQQRILIARAIMNKPQVLFFDEATSALDNLTQAKVCQSLDDMHVTRVVIAHRLSTIQNCDRILVF
-982 W
+982 NNGQIQEEGNFESLMAQKGLFYNMAKRQIAEEN

>member
-1 MFCNFCG
+1 MANQFDIKLEEQSSQLTQIQLQSPHALLTENMNDAYRVVQG
-8 KKIAP
+8 GVIVYLVPVKKGSI
-13 EDRVCPYCG
+13 E
-22 QAQES
+22 
-27 RSGGNGFWDI
+27 
-37 LTNPSA
+37 
-43 ADDADPEPV
+43 
-52 RTVREPVRPMREPA
+52 
-66 PPMPTPPVPSDRR
+66 
-79 RRKTGRGILILSI
+79 RRKR
-92 ITVVLLLASIALD
+92 IAELNKGDIFPSYAYRNEAFD
-105 VLFFPGLILPVLSQT
+105 V
-120 FIDDVLCNGYRD
+120 
-132 WLTKI
+132 W
-137 LVFMGSCILFKVFL
+137 
-151 SYYRSMLLQK
+151 
-161 LKSVMCTISGTK
+161 K
-173 FLTHMFQ
+173 FL
-180 LPITFF
+180 
-186 DQRYTGDLVSRI
+186 
-198 QNNKDVDDFLA
+198 
-209 GDFAETF
+209 
-216 LNILIALFYLVVLF
+216 VVP
-230 LYSWQMTIV
+230 
-239 GIVNVALCVAIV
+239 
-251 VLSNKTV
+251 K
-258 AESSVKMQMTGGKLY
+258 
-273 GAVCAGLTITDTI
+273 
-286 KASGVEAEYS
+286 SGEAELELLENGS
-296 ARILGHQAKNA
+296 TKPL
-307 ALDQKRN
+307 KRN

-620 SGAQVV
+620 SAAQVV

-722 LAKEYTLTQE
+722 EQKYEIQGKRITAVSEVLSDVSTYLFSMILYFVIIKKNQDISVGNFMAFNSAFGTSSSALMQLISGCMTIFRLKPIYTRLKPIFDTQPEDDEQKQIVQSLSGSIELEHVSFGYSPEAGNVLNDISLQSHPGEY
-732 LNSCKNVVACHDV
+732 VAIVGPSGC
-745 QCVQHADGI
+745 GKST
-754 GWDIYIRMELLKP
+754 LLKLLLGFETP
-767 LKLVLSADYQ
+767 TQGKIRYDGKSLSGLDAHSLRRNLGVVLQDGKLIAGSIYDNITITCPNPTMKAVNEVIEAVGLKADIDQMPMGVQTVLS
-777 EMAVLKLGLSL
+777 E
-788 CNALLACQEHHI
+788 
-800 VHRDIKP
+800 
-807 ENILVSDRGEFK
+807 
-819 LGDFGIAKVS
+819 
-829 EKTATGTMT
+829 
-838 GTMGYMAPEVA
+838 
-849 NRWHYGAQADIY
+849 
-861 SLGMVLYWM
+861 
-870 MNRRTLPFLPFPP
+870 
-883 AIPTAAQRQDAANR
+883 
-897 RFAGESFPP
+897 
-906 PVNGSRELKAVVMK
+906 
-920 ACAFST
+920 
-926 EERYQTARELR
+926 
-937 RDLYACYQQRRAGKN
+937 
-952 VDVSIP
+952 
-958 ADTDEAVLTNEPT
+958 
-971 SGNTYS
+971 SGNTIS
-977 GNRSF
+977 GGQQQRILIARAIMNKPQVLFFDEATSALDNLTQAKVCQSLDDMHVTRVVIAHRLSTIQNCDRILVF
-982 W
+982 NNGQIQEEGNFESLMAQKGLFYNMAKRQIAEEN

>member
-1 MFCNFCG
+1 MANQFDIKLEEQSSQLTQIQLQSPHALLTENMNDAYRVVQG
-8 KKIAP
+8 GVIVYLVPVKKGSI
-13 EDRVCPYCG
+13 E
-22 QAQES
+22 
-27 RSGGNGFWDI
+27 
-37 LTNPSA
+37 
-43 ADDADPEPV
+43 
-52 RTVREPVRPMREPA
+52 
-66 PPMPTPPVPSDRR
+66 
-79 RRKTGRGILILSI
+79 RRKR
-92 ITVVLLLASIALD
+92 IAELNKGDIFPSYAYRNEAFD
-105 VLFFPGLILPVLSQT
+105 V
-120 FIDDVLCNGYRD
+120 
-132 WLTKI
+132 W
-137 LVFMGSCILFKVFL
+137 
-151 SYYRSMLLQK
+151 
-161 LKSVMCTISGTK
+161 K
-173 FLTHMFQ
+173 FL
-180 LPITFF
+180 
-186 DQRYTGDLVSRI
+186 
-198 QNNKDVDDFLA
+198 
-209 GDFAETF
+209 
-216 LNILIALFYLVVLF
+216 VVP
-230 LYSWQMTIV
+230 
-239 GIVNVALCVAIV
+239 
-251 VLSNKTV
+251 K
-258 AESSVKMQMTGGKLY
+258 
-273 GAVCAGLTITDTI
+273 
-286 KASGVEAEYS
+286 SGEAELELLENGS
-296 ARILGHQAKNA
+296 TKPL
-307 ALDQKRN
+307 KRN

-722 LAKEYTLTQE
+722 EQKYEIQGKRITAVSEVLSDVSTYLFSMILYFVIIKKNQDISVGNFMAFNSAFGTFSSALMQLISGCMTIFRLKPIYTRLKPIFDTQPEDDEQKQIVQSLSGSIELEHVSFGYSPEAGNVLNDISLQIHPGEY
-732 LNSCKNVVACHDV
+732 VAIVGPSGC
-745 QCVQHADGI
+745 GKST
-754 GWDIYIRMELLKP
+754 LLKLLLGFETP
-767 LKLVLSADYQ
+767 TQGKIRYDGKSLSGLDAHSLRRNLGVVLQDGKLIAGSIYDNITITCPNPTMKAVNEVIEAVGLKADINQMPMGVQTVLS
-777 EMAVLKLGLSL
+777 E
-788 CNALLACQEHHI
+788 
-800 VHRDIKP
+800 
-807 ENILVSDRGEFK
+807 
-819 LGDFGIAKVS
+819 
-829 EKTATGTMT
+829 
-838 GTMGYMAPEVA
+838 
-849 NRWHYGAQADIY
+849 
-861 SLGMVLYWM
+861 
-870 MNRRTLPFLPFPP
+870 
-883 AIPTAAQRQDAANR
+883 
-897 RFAGESFPP
+897 
-906 PVNGSRELKAVVMK
+906 
-920 ACAFST
+920 
-926 EERYQTARELR
+926 
-937 RDLYACYQQRRAGKN
+937 
-952 VDVSIP
+952 
-958 ADTDEAVLTNEPT
+958 
-971 SGNTYS
+971 SGNTIS
-977 GNRSF
+977 GGQQQRILIARAIMNKPQVLFFDEATSALDNLTQAKVCQSLDDMHVTRVVIAHRLSTIQNCDRILVF
-982 W
+982 NNGQIQEEGNFESLMAQKGLFYNMAKRQIAEEN

>member
-1 MFCNFCG
+1 M
-8 KKIAP
+8 
-13 EDRVCPYCG
+13 
-22 QAQES
+22 S
-27 RSGGNGFWDI
+27 REELKELELLENG
-37 LTNPSA
+37 S
-43 ADDADPEPV
+43 
-52 RTVREPVRPMREPA
+52 
-66 PPMPTPPVPSDRR
+66 
-79 RRKTGRGILILSI
+79 
-92 ITVVLLLASIALD
+92 
-105 VLFFPGLILPVLSQT
+105 
-120 FIDDVLCNGYRD
+120 
-132 WLTKI
+132 TKP
-137 LVFMGSCILFKVFL
+137 L
-151 SYYRSMLLQK
+151 
-161 LKSVMCTISGTK
+161 
-173 FLTHMFQ
+173 
-180 LPITFF
+180 
-186 DQRYTGDLVSRI
+186 
-198 QNNKDVDDFLA
+198 
-209 GDFAETF
+209 
-216 LNILIALFYLVVLF
+216 
-230 LYSWQMTIV
+230 
-239 GIVNVALCVAIV
+239 
-251 VLSNKTV
+251 
-258 AESSVKMQMTGGKLY
+258 
-273 GAVCAGLTITDTI
+273 
-286 KASGVEAEYS
+286 
-296 ARILGHQAKNA
+296 
-307 ALDQKRN
+307 KRN

-470 PITAEIAEK
+470 PITVEIAEK

-620 SGAQVV
+620 SAAQVV

-722 LAKEYTLTQE
+722 EQKYEIQGKRITAVSEVLSDVSTYLFSMILYFVIIKKNQDISVGNFMAFNSAFGTFSSALMQLISGCMTIFRLKPIYTRLKPIFDTQPEDDEQKQIVQSLSGSIELEHVSFGYSPEAGNVLNDISLQIHPGEY
-732 LNSCKNVVACHDV
+732 VAIVGPSGC
-745 QCVQHADGI
+745 GKST
-754 GWDIYIRMELLKP
+754 LLKLLLGFETP
-767 LKLVLSADYQ
+767 TQGKIRYDGKSLSGLDAHSLRRNLGVVLQDGKLIAGSIYDNITITCPNPTMKAVNEVIEAVGLKADIDQMPMGVQTVLS
-777 EMAVLKLGLSL
+777 E
-788 CNALLACQEHHI
+788 
-800 VHRDIKP
+800 
-807 ENILVSDRGEFK
+807 
-819 LGDFGIAKVS
+819 
-829 EKTATGTMT
+829 
-838 GTMGYMAPEVA
+838 
-849 NRWHYGAQADIY
+849 
-861 SLGMVLYWM
+861 
-870 MNRRTLPFLPFPP
+870 
-883 AIPTAAQRQDAANR
+883 
-897 RFAGESFPP
+897 
-906 PVNGSRELKAVVMK
+906 
-920 ACAFST
+920 
-926 EERYQTARELR
+926 
-937 RDLYACYQQRRAGKN
+937 
-952 VDVSIP
+952 
-958 ADTDEAVLTNEPT
+958 
-971 SGNTYS
+971 SGNTIS
-977 GNRSF
+977 GGQQQRILIARAIMNKPQVLFFDEATSALDNLTQAKVCQSLDDMHVTRVVIAHRLSTIQNCDRILVF
-982 W
+982 NNGQIQEEGNFESLMAQKGLFYNMAKRQIAEEN

>member
-1 MFCNFCG
+1 MANQFDIKLEEQSSQLTQIQLQSPHALLTENMNDAYRVVQG
-8 KKIAP
+8 GVIVYLVPVKKGSI
-13 EDRVCPYCG
+13 E
-22 QAQES
+22 
-27 RSGGNGFWDI
+27 
-37 LTNPSA
+37 
-43 ADDADPEPV
+43 
-52 RTVREPVRPMREPA
+52 
-66 PPMPTPPVPSDRR
+66 
-79 RRKTGRGILILSI
+79 RRKR
-92 ITVVLLLASIALD
+92 IAELNKGDIFPSYAYRNEAFD
-105 VLFFPGLILPVLSQT
+105 V
-120 FIDDVLCNGYRD
+120 
-132 WLTKI
+132 W
-137 LVFMGSCILFKVFL
+137 
-151 SYYRSMLLQK
+151 
-161 LKSVMCTISGTK
+161 K
-173 FLTHMFQ
+173 FL
-180 LPITFF
+180 
-186 DQRYTGDLVSRI
+186 
-198 QNNKDVDDFLA
+198 
-209 GDFAETF
+209 
-216 LNILIALFYLVVLF
+216 VVP
-230 LYSWQMTIV
+230 
-239 GIVNVALCVAIV
+239 
-251 VLSNKTV
+251 K
-258 AESSVKMQMTGGKLY
+258 
-273 GAVCAGLTITDTI
+273 
-286 KASGVEAEYS
+286 SGEAELELLENGS
-296 ARILGHQAKNA
+296 TKPL
-307 ALDQKRN
+307 KRN

-354 KKVVSGQTAAT
+354 KKVVSGQTVAT

-620 SGAQVV
+620 SAAQVV

-722 LAKEYTLTQE
+722 EQKYEIQEKRITAVSEVLSDVSTYLFSMILYFVIIKKNQDISVGNFMAFNSAFGTFSSALMQLISGCMTIFRLKPIYTRLKPIFDTQPEDDEQKQIVQSLSGSIELEHVSFGYSPEAGNVLNDISLQIHPGEY
-732 LNSCKNVVACHDV
+732 VAIVGPSGC
-745 QCVQHADGI
+745 GKST
-754 GWDIYIRMELLKP
+754 LLKLLLGFETP
-767 LKLVLSADYQ
+767 TQGKIRYDGKSLSGLDAHSLRRNLGVVLQDGKLIAGSIYDNITITCPNPTMKAVNEVIEAVGLKADIDQMPMGVQTVLS
-777 EMAVLKLGLSL
+777 E
-788 CNALLACQEHHI
+788 
-800 VHRDIKP
+800 
-807 ENILVSDRGEFK
+807 
-819 LGDFGIAKVS
+819 
-829 EKTATGTMT
+829 
-838 GTMGYMAPEVA
+838 
-849 NRWHYGAQADIY
+849 
-861 SLGMVLYWM
+861 
-870 MNRRTLPFLPFPP
+870 
-883 AIPTAAQRQDAANR
+883 
-897 RFAGESFPP
+897 
-906 PVNGSRELKAVVMK
+906 
-920 ACAFST
+920 
-926 EERYQTARELR
+926 
-937 RDLYACYQQRRAGKN
+937 
-952 VDVSIP
+952 
-958 ADTDEAVLTNEPT
+958 
-971 SGNTYS
+971 SGNTIS
-977 GNRSF
+977 GGQQQRILIARAIMNKPQVLFFDEATSALDNLTQAKVCQSLDDMHVTRVVIAHRLSTIQNCDRILVF
-982 W
+982 NNGQIQEEGNFESLMAQKGLFYNMAKRQIAEEN

>member
-1 MFCNFCG
+1 MANQFDIKLEEQSSQLTQIQLQSPHALLTENMNDAYRVVQG
-8 KKIAP
+8 GVIVYLVPVKKGSI
-13 EDRVCPYCG
+13 E
-22 QAQES
+22 
-27 RSGGNGFWDI
+27 
-37 LTNPSA
+37 
-43 ADDADPEPV
+43 
-52 RTVREPVRPMREPA
+52 
-66 PPMPTPPVPSDRR
+66 
-79 RRKTGRGILILSI
+79 RRKR
-92 ITVVLLLASIALD
+92 IAELNKGDIFPSYAYRNEAFD
-105 VLFFPGLILPVLSQT
+105 V
-120 FIDDVLCNGYRD
+120 
-132 WLTKI
+132 W
-137 LVFMGSCILFKVFL
+137 
-151 SYYRSMLLQK
+151 
-161 LKSVMCTISGTK
+161 K
-173 FLTHMFQ
+173 FL
-180 LPITFF
+180 
-186 DQRYTGDLVSRI
+186 
-198 QNNKDVDDFLA
+198 
-209 GDFAETF
+209 
-216 LNILIALFYLVVLF
+216 VVP
-230 LYSWQMTIV
+230 
-239 GIVNVALCVAIV
+239 
-251 VLSNKTV
+251 K
-258 AESSVKMQMTGGKLY
+258 
-273 GAVCAGLTITDTI
+273 
-286 KASGVEAEYS
+286 SGEAELELLENGS
-296 ARILGHQAKNA
+296 TKPL
-307 ALDQKRN
+307 KRN

-384 RVIAQGCKAAGIEV
+384 RAIAQGCKAAGIEV

-620 SGAQVV
+620 SAAQVV

-722 LAKEYTLTQE
+722 EQKYEIQGKRITAVSEVLSDVSTYLFSMILYFVIIKKNQDISVGNFMAFNSAFGTFSSALMQLISGCMTIFRLKPIYTRLKPIFDTQPEDDEQKQIVQSLSGSIELEHVSFGYSPEAGNVLNDISLQIHPGEY
-732 LNSCKNVVACHDV
+732 VAIVGPSGC
-745 QCVQHADGI
+745 GKST
-754 GWDIYIRMELLKP
+754 LLKLLLGFETP
-767 LKLVLSADYQ
+767 TQGKIRYDGKSLSGLDAHSLRRNLGVVLQDGKLIAGSIYDNITITCPNPTMKAVNEVIEAVGLKADIDQMPMGVQTVLS
-777 EMAVLKLGLSL
+777 E
-788 CNALLACQEHHI
+788 
-800 VHRDIKP
+800 
-807 ENILVSDRGEFK
+807 
-819 LGDFGIAKVS
+819 
-829 EKTATGTMT
+829 
-838 GTMGYMAPEVA
+838 
-849 NRWHYGAQADIY
+849 
-861 SLGMVLYWM
+861 
-870 MNRRTLPFLPFPP
+870 
-883 AIPTAAQRQDAANR
+883 
-897 RFAGESFPP
+897 
-906 PVNGSRELKAVVMK
+906 
-920 ACAFST
+920 
-926 EERYQTARELR
+926 
-937 RDLYACYQQRRAGKN
+937 
-952 VDVSIP
+952 
-958 ADTDEAVLTNEPT
+958 
-971 SGNTYS
+971 SGNTIS
-977 GNRSF
+977 GGQQQRILIARAIMNKPQVLFFDEATSALDNLTQAKVCQSLDDMHVTRVVIAHRLSTIQNCDRILVF
-982 W
+982 NNGQIQEEGNFESLMAQKGLFYNMAKRQIAEEN

>member
-1 MFCNFCG
+1 MANQFDIKLEEQSSQLTQIQLQSPHALLTENMNDAYRVVQG
-8 KKIAP
+8 GVIVYLVPVKKGSI
-13 EDRVCPYCG
+13 E
-22 QAQES
+22 
-27 RSGGNGFWDI
+27 
-37 LTNPSA
+37 
-43 ADDADPEPV
+43 
-52 RTVREPVRPMREPA
+52 
-66 PPMPTPPVPSDRR
+66 
-79 RRKTGRGILILSI
+79 RRKR
-92 ITVVLLLASIALD
+92 IAELNKGDIFPSYAYRNEAFD
-105 VLFFPGLILPVLSQT
+105 V
-120 FIDDVLCNGYRD
+120 
-132 WLTKI
+132 W
-137 LVFMGSCILFKVFL
+137 
-151 SYYRSMLLQK
+151 
-161 LKSVMCTISGTK
+161 K
-173 FLTHMFQ
+173 FL
-180 LPITFF
+180 
-186 DQRYTGDLVSRI
+186 
-198 QNNKDVDDFLA
+198 
-209 GDFAETF
+209 
-216 LNILIALFYLVVLF
+216 VVP
-230 LYSWQMTIV
+230 
-239 GIVNVALCVAIV
+239 
-251 VLSNKTV
+251 K
-258 AESSVKMQMTGGKLY
+258 
-273 GAVCAGLTITDTI
+273 
-286 KASGVEAEYS
+286 SGEAELELLENGS
-296 ARILGHQAKNA
+296 TKPL
-307 ALDQKRN
+307 KRN

-722 LAKEYTLTQE
+722 EQKYEIQGKRITVVSEVLSDVSTYLFSMILYFVIIKKNQDISVGNFMAFNSAFGTFSSALMQLISGCMTIFRLKPIYTRLKPIFDTQPEDDEQKQIVQSLSGSIELEHVSFGYSPEAGNVLNDIFLQIHPGEY
-732 LNSCKNVVACHDV
+732 VAIVGPSGC
-745 QCVQHADGI
+745 GKST
-754 GWDIYIRMELLKP
+754 LLKLLLGFETP
-767 LKLVLSADYQ
+767 TQGKIRYDGKSLSGLDAHSLRRNLGVVLQDGKLIAGSIYDNITITCPNPTMKAVNEVIEAVGLKADIDQMPMGVQTVLS
-777 EMAVLKLGLSL
+777 E
-788 CNALLACQEHHI
+788 
-800 VHRDIKP
+800 
-807 ENILVSDRGEFK
+807 
-819 LGDFGIAKVS
+819 
-829 EKTATGTMT
+829 
-838 GTMGYMAPEVA
+838 
-849 NRWHYGAQADIY
+849 
-861 SLGMVLYWM
+861 
-870 MNRRTLPFLPFPP
+870 
-883 AIPTAAQRQDAANR
+883 
-897 RFAGESFPP
+897 
-906 PVNGSRELKAVVMK
+906 
-920 ACAFST
+920 
-926 EERYQTARELR
+926 
-937 RDLYACYQQRRAGKN
+937 
-952 VDVSIP
+952 
-958 ADTDEAVLTNEPT
+958 
-971 SGNTYS
+971 SGNTIS
-977 GNRSF
+977 GGQQQRILIARAIMNKPQVLFFDEATSALDNLTQAKVCQSLDDMHVTRVVIGHRLSTIQNCDRILVF
-982 W
+982 NNGQIQEEGNFESLMAQKGLFYNMAKRQIAEEN

>member
-1 MFCNFCG
+1 MANQFDIKLEEQSSQLTQIQLQSPHALLTENMNDAYRVVQG
-8 KKIAP
+8 GVIVYLVHVKKGSI
-13 EDRVCPYCG
+13 E
-22 QAQES
+22 
-27 RSGGNGFWDI
+27 
-37 LTNPSA
+37 
-43 ADDADPEPV
+43 
-52 RTVREPVRPMREPA
+52 
-66 PPMPTPPVPSDRR
+66 
-79 RRKTGRGILILSI
+79 RRKR
-92 ITVVLLLASIALD
+92 IAELNKGDIFPSYAYRNEAFD
-105 VLFFPGLILPVLSQT
+105 V
-120 FIDDVLCNGYRD
+120 
-132 WLTKI
+132 W
-137 LVFMGSCILFKVFL
+137 
-151 SYYRSMLLQK
+151 
-161 LKSVMCTISGTK
+161 K
-173 FLTHMFQ
+173 FL
-180 LPITFF
+180 
-186 DQRYTGDLVSRI
+186 
-198 QNNKDVDDFLA
+198 
-209 GDFAETF
+209 
-216 LNILIALFYLVVLF
+216 VVP
-230 LYSWQMTIV
+230 
-239 GIVNVALCVAIV
+239 
-251 VLSNKTV
+251 K
-258 AESSVKMQMTGGKLY
+258 
-273 GAVCAGLTITDTI
+273 
-286 KASGVEAEYS
+286 SGEAELELLENGS
-296 ARILGHQAKNA
+296 TKPL
-307 ALDQKRN
+307 KRN

-722 LAKEYTLTQE
+722 EQKYEIQGKRITAVSEVLSDVSTYLFSMILYFVIIKKNQDISVGNFMAFNSAFGTFSSALMQLISGCMTIFRLKPIYTRLKPIFDTQPEDDEQKQIVQSLSGSIELEHVSFGYSPEAGNVLNDISLQIHPGEY
-732 LNSCKNVVACHDV
+732 VAIVGPSGC
-745 QCVQHADGI
+745 GKST
-754 GWDIYIRMELLKP
+754 LLKLLLGFETP
-767 LKLVLSADYQ
+767 TQGKIRYDGKSLSGLDAHSLRRNLGVVLQDGKLIAGSIYDNITITCPNPTMKAVNEVIEAVGLKADIDQMPMGVQTVLS
-777 EMAVLKLGLSL
+777 E
-788 CNALLACQEHHI
+788 
-800 VHRDIKP
+800 
-807 ENILVSDRGEFK
+807 
-819 LGDFGIAKVS
+819 
-829 EKTATGTMT
+829 
-838 GTMGYMAPEVA
+838 
-849 NRWHYGAQADIY
+849 
-861 SLGMVLYWM
+861 
-870 MNRRTLPFLPFPP
+870 
-883 AIPTAAQRQDAANR
+883 
-897 RFAGESFPP
+897 
-906 PVNGSRELKAVVMK
+906 
-920 ACAFST
+920 
-926 EERYQTARELR
+926 
-937 RDLYACYQQRRAGKN
+937 
-952 VDVSIP
+952 
-958 ADTDEAVLTNEPT
+958 
-971 SGNTYS
+971 SGNTIS
-977 GNRSF
+977 GGQQQRILIARAIMNKPQVLFFDEATSALDNLTQAKVCQSLDDMHVTRVVIAHRLSTIQNCDRILVF
-982 W
+982 NNGQIQEEGNFESLMAQKGLFYNMAKRQIAEEN

>member
-1 MFCNFCG
+1 MANQFDIKLEEQSSQLTQIQLQSPHALLTENMNDAYRVVQG
-8 KKIAP
+8 GVIVYLVPVKKGSI
-13 EDRVCPYCG
+13 E
-22 QAQES
+22 
-27 RSGGNGFWDI
+27 
-37 LTNPSA
+37 
-43 ADDADPEPV
+43 
-52 RTVREPVRPMREPA
+52 
-66 PPMPTPPVPSDRR
+66 
-79 RRKTGRGILILSI
+79 RRKR
-92 ITVVLLLASIALD
+92 IAELNKGDIFPSYAYRNEAFD
-105 VLFFPGLILPVLSQT
+105 V
-120 FIDDVLCNGYRD
+120 
-132 WLTKI
+132 W
-137 LVFMGSCILFKVFL
+137 
-151 SYYRSMLLQK
+151 
-161 LKSVMCTISGTK
+161 K
-173 FLTHMFQ
+173 FL
-180 LPITFF
+180 
-186 DQRYTGDLVSRI
+186 
-198 QNNKDVDDFLA
+198 
-209 GDFAETF
+209 
-216 LNILIALFYLVVLF
+216 VVP
-230 LYSWQMTIV
+230 
-239 GIVNVALCVAIV
+239 
-251 VLSNKTV
+251 K
-258 AESSVKMQMTGGKLY
+258 
-273 GAVCAGLTITDTI
+273 
-286 KASGVEAEYS
+286 SGEAELELLENGS
-296 ARILGHQAKNA
+296 TKPL
-307 ALDQKRN
+307 KRN

-384 RVIAQGCKAAGIEV
+384 RVIAQGCKAAEIEV

-722 LAKEYTLTQE
+722 EQKYEIQGKRITVVSEVLSDVSTYLFSMILYFVIIKKNQDISVGNFMAFNSAFGTFSSALMQLISGCMTIFRLKPIYTRLKPIFDTQPEDDEQKQIVQSLSGSIELEHVSFGYSPEAGNVLNDISLQIHPGEY
-732 LNSCKNVVACHDV
+732 VAIVGPSGC
-745 QCVQHADGI
+745 GKST
-754 GWDIYIRMELLKP
+754 LLKLLLGFETP
-767 LKLVLSADYQ
+767 TQGKIRYDGKSLSGLDAHSLRRNLGVVLQDGKLIAGSIYDNITITCPNPTMKAVNEVIEAVGLKADIDQMPMGVQTVLS
-777 EMAVLKLGLSL
+777 E
-788 CNALLACQEHHI
+788 
-800 VHRDIKP
+800 
-807 ENILVSDRGEFK
+807 
-819 LGDFGIAKVS
+819 
-829 EKTATGTMT
+829 
-838 GTMGYMAPEVA
+838 
-849 NRWHYGAQADIY
+849 
-861 SLGMVLYWM
+861 
-870 MNRRTLPFLPFPP
+870 
-883 AIPTAAQRQDAANR
+883 
-897 RFAGESFPP
+897 
-906 PVNGSRELKAVVMK
+906 
-920 ACAFST
+920 
-926 EERYQTARELR
+926 
-937 RDLYACYQQRRAGKN
+937 
-952 VDVSIP
+952 
-958 ADTDEAVLTNEPT
+958 
-971 SGNTYS
+971 SGNTIS
-977 GNRSF
+977 GGQQQRILIARAIMNKPQVLFFDEATSALDNLTQAKVCQSLDGMHVTRVVIAHRLSTIQNCDRILVF
-982 W
+982 NNGQIQEEGNFESLMAQKGLFYNMAKRQIAEEN

>member
-1 MFCNFCG
+1 MANQFDIKLEEQSSQLTQIQLQSPHALLTENMNDAYRVVQG
-8 KKIAP
+8 GVIVYLVPVKKGSI
-13 EDRVCPYCG
+13 E
-22 QAQES
+22 
-27 RSGGNGFWDI
+27 
-37 LTNPSA
+37 
-43 ADDADPEPV
+43 
-52 RTVREPVRPMREPA
+52 
-66 PPMPTPPVPSDRR
+66 
-79 RRKTGRGILILSI
+79 RRKR
-92 ITVVLLLASIALD
+92 IAELNKGDIFPSYAYRNEAFD
-105 VLFFPGLILPVLSQT
+105 V
-120 FIDDVLCNGYRD
+120 
-132 WLTKI
+132 W
-137 LVFMGSCILFKVFL
+137 
-151 SYYRSMLLQK
+151 
-161 LKSVMCTISGTK
+161 K
-173 FLTHMFQ
+173 FL
-180 LPITFF
+180 
-186 DQRYTGDLVSRI
+186 
-198 QNNKDVDDFLA
+198 
-209 GDFAETF
+209 
-216 LNILIALFYLVVLF
+216 VVP
-230 LYSWQMTIV
+230 
-239 GIVNVALCVAIV
+239 
-251 VLSNKTV
+251 K
-258 AESSVKMQMTGGKLY
+258 
-273 GAVCAGLTITDTI
+273 
-286 KASGVEAEYS
+286 SGEAELELLENGS
-296 ARILGHQAKNA
+296 TKPL
-307 ALDQKRN
+307 KRN

-573 LTEYGVSC
+573 LTEYGVFC

-620 SGAQVV
+620 SAAQVV
-626 SQITGAG
+626 SQVTGAG

-722 LAKEYTLTQE
+722 EQKYEIQGKRITAVSEVLSDVSTYLFSMILYFVIIKKNQDISVGNFMAFNSAFGTFSSALIQLISGCMTIFRLKPIYTRLKPIFDTQPEDDEQKQIVQSLSGSIELEHVSFGYSPEAGNVLNDISLQIHPGEYVAIVGPSGCGKSTLLKLLLGFETPTQGKIRYDGKS
-732 LNSCKNVVACHDV
+732 LSGLDAHSLRRNLGVVLQDGKLIAGSIYDNITITCPNPTMKAVNEVIEAVGLKADIDQMPMDV
-745 QCVQHADGI
+745 QT
-754 GWDIYIRMELLKP
+754 
-767 LKLVLSADYQ
+767 VLS
-777 EMAVLKLGLSL
+777 E
-788 CNALLACQEHHI
+788 
-800 VHRDIKP
+800 
-807 ENILVSDRGEFK
+807 
-819 LGDFGIAKVS
+819 
-829 EKTATGTMT
+829 
-838 GTMGYMAPEVA
+838 
-849 NRWHYGAQADIY
+849 
-861 SLGMVLYWM
+861 
-870 MNRRTLPFLPFPP
+870 
-883 AIPTAAQRQDAANR
+883 
-897 RFAGESFPP
+897 
-906 PVNGSRELKAVVMK
+906 
-920 ACAFST
+920 
-926 EERYQTARELR
+926 
-937 RDLYACYQQRRAGKN
+937 
-952 VDVSIP
+952 
-958 ADTDEAVLTNEPT
+958 
-971 SGNTYS
+971 SGNTIS
-977 GNRSF
+977 GGQQQRILIARAIMNKPQVLFFDEATSALDNLTQAKVCQSLDDMHVTRVVIAHRLSTIQNCDRILVF
-982 W
+982 NNGQIQEEGNFESLMAQKGLFYNMAKRQIAEEN

>member
-1 MFCNFCG
+1 MANQFDIKLEEQSSQLTQIQLQSPHALLTENMNDAYRVVQG
-8 KKIAP
+8 SVIVYLVPVKKGSI
-13 EDRVCPYCG
+13 E
-22 QAQES
+22 
-27 RSGGNGFWDI
+27 
-37 LTNPSA
+37 
-43 ADDADPEPV
+43 
-52 RTVREPVRPMREPA
+52 
-66 PPMPTPPVPSDRR
+66 
-79 RRKTGRGILILSI
+79 RRKR
-92 ITVVLLLASIALD
+92 IAELNKGDIFPSYAYRNEAFD
-105 VLFFPGLILPVLSQT
+105 V
-120 FIDDVLCNGYRD
+120 
-132 WLTKI
+132 W
-137 LVFMGSCILFKVFL
+137 
-151 SYYRSMLLQK
+151 
-161 LKSVMCTISGTK
+161 K
-173 FLTHMFQ
+173 FL
-180 LPITFF
+180 
-186 DQRYTGDLVSRI
+186 
-198 QNNKDVDDFLA
+198 
-209 GDFAETF
+209 
-216 LNILIALFYLVVLF
+216 VVP
-230 LYSWQMTIV
+230 
-239 GIVNVALCVAIV
+239 
-251 VLSNKTV
+251 K
-258 AESSVKMQMTGGKLY
+258 
-273 GAVCAGLTITDTI
+273 
-286 KASGVEAEYS
+286 SGEAELELLENGS
-296 ARILGHQAKNA
+296 TKPL
-307 ALDQKRN
+307 KRN

-384 RVIAQGCKAAGIEV
+384 RVIAQGCKAVGIEV

-620 SGAQVV
+620 SAAQVV

-722 LAKEYTLTQE
+722 EQKYEIQEKRITAVSEVLSDVSTYLFSMILYFVIIKKNQDISVGNFMAFNSAFGTFSSALMQLISGCMTIFRLKPIYTRLKPIFDTQPEDDEQKQIVQSLSGSIELEHVSFGYSPEAGNVLNDISLQIHPGEY
-732 LNSCKNVVACHDV
+732 VAIVGPSGC
-745 QCVQHADGI
+745 GKST
-754 GWDIYIRMELLKP
+754 LLKLLLGFETP
-767 LKLVLSADYQ
+767 TQGKIRYDGKSLSGLDAHSLRRNLGVVLQDGKLIAGSIYDNITITCPNPTMKAVNEVIEAVGLKADIDQMPMGVQTVLS
-777 EMAVLKLGLSL
+777 E
-788 CNALLACQEHHI
+788 
-800 VHRDIKP
+800 
-807 ENILVSDRGEFK
+807 
-819 LGDFGIAKVS
+819 
-829 EKTATGTMT
+829 
-838 GTMGYMAPEVA
+838 
-849 NRWHYGAQADIY
+849 
-861 SLGMVLYWM
+861 
-870 MNRRTLPFLPFPP
+870 
-883 AIPTAAQRQDAANR
+883 
-897 RFAGESFPP
+897 
-906 PVNGSRELKAVVMK
+906 
-920 ACAFST
+920 
-926 EERYQTARELR
+926 
-937 RDLYACYQQRRAGKN
+937 
-952 VDVSIP
+952 
-958 ADTDEAVLTNEPT
+958 
-971 SGNTYS
+971 SGNTIS
-977 GNRSF
+977 GGQQQRILIARAIMNKPQVLFFDEATSALDNLTQAKVCQSLDDMHVTRVVIAHRLSTIQNCDRILVF
-982 W
+982 NNGQIQEEGNFESLMAQKGLFYNMAKRQIAEEN

>member
-1 MFCNFCG
+1 MKNCLRNCL
-8 KKIAP
+8 I
-13 EDRVCPYCG
+13 C
-22 QAQES
+22 
-27 RSGGNGFWDI
+27 
-37 LTNPSA
+37 
-43 ADDADPEPV
+43 
-52 RTVREPVRPMREPA
+52 
-66 PPMPTPPVPSDRR
+66 
-79 RRKTGRGILILSI
+79 GRG
-92 ITVVLLLASIALD
+92 ARNE
-105 VLFFPGLILPVLSQT
+105 Q
-120 FIDDVLCNGYRD
+120 LC
-132 WLTKI
+132 
-137 LVFMGSCILFKVFL
+137 
-151 SYYRSMLLQK
+151 
-161 LKSVMCTISGTK
+161 
-173 FLTHMFQ
+173 
-180 LPITFF
+180 
-186 DQRYTGDLVSRI
+186 
-198 QNNKDVDDFLA
+198 
-209 GDFAETF
+209 
-216 LNILIALFYLVVLF
+216 
-230 LYSWQMTIV
+230 
-239 GIVNVALCVAIV
+239 
-251 VLSNKTV
+251 
-258 AESSVKMQMTGGKLY
+258 
-273 GAVCAGLTITDTI
+273 
-286 KASGVEAEYS
+286 
-296 ARILGHQAKNA
+296 KNA
-307 ALDQKRN
+307 QQRVGTL
-314 FIHKCGIPKLEEE
+314 
-327 GFERCLEEFYLGQ
+327 
-340 SLKDEGFIVHSEIA
+340 
-354 KKVVSGQTAAT
+354 
-365 IISIAESAEE
+365 
-375 APVQGSNTY
+375 QGSNTY

-620 SGAQVV
+620 SAAQVV

-722 LAKEYTLTQE
+722 EQKYEIQGKRITAVSEVLSDVSTYLFSMILYFVIIKKNQDISVGNFMAFSSAFGTFSSALIQLISGCMTIFRLKPIYTRLKPIFDTQPEDDEQKQIVQSLSGSIELEHVSFGYSPEAGNVLNDISLQIHPGEY
-732 LNSCKNVVACHDV
+732 VAIVGPSGC
-745 QCVQHADGI
+745 GKST
-754 GWDIYIRMELLKP
+754 LLKLLLGFETP
-767 LKLVLSADYQ
+767 TQGKIRYDGKSLSGLDAHSLRRNLGVVLQDGKLIAGSIYDNITITCPNPTMKAVNEVIEAVGLKADIDQMPMGVQTVLS
-777 EMAVLKLGLSL
+777 E
-788 CNALLACQEHHI
+788 
-800 VHRDIKP
+800 
-807 ENILVSDRGEFK
+807 
-819 LGDFGIAKVS
+819 
-829 EKTATGTMT
+829 
-838 GTMGYMAPEVA
+838 
-849 NRWHYGAQADIY
+849 
-861 SLGMVLYWM
+861 
-870 MNRRTLPFLPFPP
+870 
-883 AIPTAAQRQDAANR
+883 
-897 RFAGESFPP
+897 
-906 PVNGSRELKAVVMK
+906 
-920 ACAFST
+920 
-926 EERYQTARELR
+926 
-937 RDLYACYQQRRAGKN
+937 
-952 VDVSIP
+952 
-958 ADTDEAVLTNEPT
+958 
-971 SGNTYS
+971 SGNTIS
-977 GNRSF
+977 GGQQQRILIARAIMNKPQVLFFDEATSALDNLTQAKVCQSLDDMHVTRVVIAHRLSTIQNCDRILVF
-982 W
+982 NNGQIQEEGNFESLMAQKGLFYNMAKRQIAEEN

>member
-1 MFCNFCG
+1 MANQFDIKLEEQSSQLTQIQLQSPHALLTENMNDAYRVVQG
-8 KKIAP
+8 GVIVYLVPVKKGSI
-13 EDRVCPYCG
+13 E
-22 QAQES
+22 
-27 RSGGNGFWDI
+27 
-37 LTNPSA
+37 
-43 ADDADPEPV
+43 
-52 RTVREPVRPMREPA
+52 
-66 PPMPTPPVPSDRR
+66 
-79 RRKTGRGILILSI
+79 RRKR
-92 ITVVLLLASIALD
+92 IAELNKGDIFPSYAYRNEAFD
-105 VLFFPGLILPVLSQT
+105 V
-120 FIDDVLCNGYRD
+120 
-132 WLTKI
+132 W
-137 LVFMGSCILFKVFL
+137 
-151 SYYRSMLLQK
+151 
-161 LKSVMCTISGTK
+161 K
-173 FLTHMFQ
+173 FL
-180 LPITFF
+180 
-186 DQRYTGDLVSRI
+186 
-198 QNNKDVDDFLA
+198 
-209 GDFAETF
+209 
-216 LNILIALFYLVVLF
+216 VVP
-230 LYSWQMTIV
+230 
-239 GIVNVALCVAIV
+239 
-251 VLSNKTV
+251 K
-258 AESSVKMQMTGGKLY
+258 
-273 GAVCAGLTITDTI
+273 
-286 KASGVEAEYS
+286 SGEAELELLENGS
-296 ARILGHQAKNA
+296 TKPL
-307 ALDQKRN
+307 KRN

-398 ASEARILSCCGA
+398 ASEPRILSCCGA
-410 KMAVPDVARIS
+410 QMAVPDVARIS

-722 LAKEYTLTQE
+722 EQKYEIQGKRITVVSEVLSDVSTYLFSMILYFVIIKKNQDISVGNFMAFNSAFGTFSSALMQLISGCMTIFRLKPIYTRLKPIFDTQPEDDEQKQIVQSLSGSIELEHVSFGYSPEAGNVLNDISLQIHPGEY
-732 LNSCKNVVACHDV
+732 VAIVGPSGC
-745 QCVQHADGI
+745 GKST
-754 GWDIYIRMELLKP
+754 LLKLLLGFETP
-767 LKLVLSADYQ
+767 TQGKIRYDGKSLSGLDAHSLRRNLGVVLQDGKLIAGSIYDNITITCPNPTMKAVNEVIEAVGLKADIDQMPMGVQTVLS
-777 EMAVLKLGLSL
+777 E
-788 CNALLACQEHHI
+788 
-800 VHRDIKP
+800 
-807 ENILVSDRGEFK
+807 
-819 LGDFGIAKVS
+819 
-829 EKTATGTMT
+829 
-838 GTMGYMAPEVA
+838 
-849 NRWHYGAQADIY
+849 
-861 SLGMVLYWM
+861 
-870 MNRRTLPFLPFPP
+870 
-883 AIPTAAQRQDAANR
+883 
-897 RFAGESFPP
+897 
-906 PVNGSRELKAVVMK
+906 
-920 ACAFST
+920 
-926 EERYQTARELR
+926 
-937 RDLYACYQQRRAGKN
+937 
-952 VDVSIP
+952 
-958 ADTDEAVLTNEPT
+958 
-971 SGNTYS
+971 SGNTIS
-977 GNRSF
+977 GGQQQRILIARAIMNKPQVLFFDEATSALDNLTQAKVCQSLDDMHVTRVVIAHRLSTIQNCDRILVF
-982 W
+982 NNGQIQEEGNFESLMAQKGLFYNMAKRQIAEEN